1 MTICLNLS
9 AATGEKNKQ
18 IVATM
23 NKNIEVFGY
32 TMSEALFDKLVHM
45 KAKSRE
51 VVYDVLVNGLKEITG
66 ADRVYNPMYPNFPES
81 VMEKDDFELYFN
93 AIVHYWSFGT
103 LLPYEEKEERA
114 PLFNTAKVKVLE
126 AGSFDD
132 LNDIFNNL
140 CASKT
145 SLSKSDVDDMIFVL
159 NSAKVTLPD
168 EIPYKENAACICRLL
183 VDTGV
188 DTDGSL
194 CKKYVK
200 AATDVLRLVTA
211 MSDGDVS
218 LAENTKFRNLKRSE
232 RRIIMNLLAGC
243 GNAAEDM
250 NRYAGRW
257 IRVGEKLHPGEF
269 AKNERY
275 TKAVQ
280 AFDIIR
286 NDGKIQSF
294 AGKVDAAIASGD
306 VTTVVSLL
314 KKRPG
319 EFARRI
325 DFLLRIFDKDAD
337 RKAVIMGFASVAKDV
352 SSTVLLQVR
361 EHFINKLDGSD
372 DMRVFFP
379 KGNLARSYY
388 IKNNRTE
395 AIPEDTMKMV
405 IAVCENTLVNIYGN
419 REFLGKVYI
428 DKALK
433 DYTVPFSLRSAGK
446 TMTAVS
452 RGSRI
457 AIDDN
462 TKVIRPFIWWTNTKD
477 DIIDVDLSV
486 AVFAD
491 DWNCL
496 EHVSYSN
503 LKSNRFGICHSGDIT
518 NGGPV
523 DGEGVAEFID
533 LDIDKALSAG
543 ARYAVFNVYN
553 FSDENFSKMEH
564 AAFGFMTR
572 NDMKSGKIFEP
583 STVKQRM
590 DLASATTTCIPVIFD
605 LKERVFV
612 WCDMALTADHVRA
625 GYGGINVESNLPS
638 VVVTCKA
645 MVDVKKPNLYDLFIF
660 NAKARSVITDNPDE
674 SDMLKQC
681 IGDKYRLVIK
691 GEWKEGI
698 WDEMENGIRLNFK
711 DEEMILRNKS
721 NCLYDFNHQYYKVK
735 DANLIVVIVMGVT
748 EAINYLKMK
757 KMDNDCK
764 TVNPNGFGQGIVYRN
779 FDYTNKILLA

>member
-1 MTICLNLS
+1 MENSIFNIILRRKNRVFINNNDMLKSLS
-9 AATGEKNKQ
+9 GAAGEKNKQ

-32 TMSEALFDKLVHM
+32 TMSEALFNKLVHM
-45 KAKSRE
+45 KVKSRK
-51 VVYDVLVNGLKEITG
+51 VVYDALVSGLKEITG
-66 ADRVYNPMYPNFPES
+66 ADKVYNPMYPNFPES

-103 LLPYEEKEERA
+103 LLPYEEKKERA
-114 PLFNTAKVKVLE
+114 PLFNAAKVKVLE

-145 SLSKSDVDDMIFVL
+145 SLSKSDVDDMIFIL
-159 NSAKVTLPD
+159 NSTKVTLPD
-168 EIPYKENAACICRLL
+168 EIPFKENTACICKLL
-183 VDTGV
+183 VNTGV

-200 AATDVLRLVTA
+200 TATDVLRLVTA

-218 LAENTKFRNLKRSE
+218 LAENTKFRNLKRNE

-250 NRYAGRW
+250 SRYAGRW

-280 AFDIIR
+280 AFGIIR

-294 AGKVDAAIASGD
+294 AGRVDAAVASGD
-306 VTTVVSLL
+306 VNTVVSLL

-325 DFLLRIFDKDAD
+325 DFLLRTFNKDAD
-337 RKAVIMGFASVAKDV
+337 RKAVIMGFASIAKDV

-361 EHFINKLDGSD
+361 EHFINKLDGND

-388 IKNNRTE
+388 VKNDKTE
-395 AIPEDTMKMV
+395 AIPEDAMKMV
-405 IAVCENTLVNIYGN
+405 IAVCESALINIYGN

-428 DKALK
+428 DEALK

-457 AIDDN
+457 AIDDSA
-462 TKVIRPFIWWTNTKD
+462 KIIRPFIWWTNTKD

-503 LKSNRFGICHSGDIT
+503 LKSSRFGICHSGDIT
-518 NGGPV
+518 NGGPA

-533 LDIDKALSAG
+533 LDIEKALSAG

-572 NDMKSGKIFEP
+572 SDMKSGEIFEP

-645 MVDVKKPNLYDLFIF
+645 MVDIKKPNLYDLFIF
-660 NAKARSVITDNPDE
+660 NAKARGVITDNPDE
-674 SDMLKQC
+674 AD
-681 IGDKYRLVIK
+681 
-691 GEWKEGI
+691 
-698 WDEMENGIRLNFK
+698 IRFGLH
-711 DEEMILRNKS
+711 D
-721 NCLYDFNHQYYKVK
+721 NCDVK
-735 DANLIVVIVMGVT
+735 PNDIDVIVGK
-748 EAINYLKMK
+748 YL
-757 KMDNDCK
+757 
-764 TVNPNGFGQGIVYRN
+764 
-779 FDYTNKILLA
+779 

>member
-1 MTICLNLS
+1 MENSVFNIILRRKNRVFINDDDMLKSLS

-32 TMSEALFDKLVHM
+32 TMSEALFDKLMHM
-45 KAKSRE
+45 KAKNRE
-51 VVYDVLVNGLKEITG
+51 VVYDALVNGLKEITG
-66 ADRVYNPMYPNFPES
+66 ADKVYNPMYPNFPKS
-81 VMEKDDFELYFN
+81 VMKKDDFELYFN

-103 LLPYEEKEERA
+103 LLPYEEKEERV

-145 SLSKSDVDDMIFVL
+145 SLSKSDVNDMIFIL

-168 EIPYKENAACICRLL
+168 EMPFKENAACVCRLL

-200 AATDVLRLVTA
+200 TATDVLRLVTA

-275 TKAVQ
+275 TKVVQ
-280 AFDIIR
+280 AFGIIR

-294 AGKVDAAIASGD
+294 GGKVDAAIASGD

-325 DFLLRIFDKDAD
+325 DFLLRTFDKDAD
-337 RKAVIMGFASVAKDV
+337 RKTVIMGFASVAKDV

-361 EHFINKLDGSD
+361 EHFINKLNGND

-388 IKNNRTE
+388 VKNNKTE
-395 AIPEDTMKMV
+395 TVSEDAMKMV
-405 IAVCENTLVNIYGN
+405 IAVCESALVNIYGN

-428 DKALK
+428 DEALK
-433 DYTVPFSLRSAGK
+433 NYTVPFSLRSAGK

-457 AIDDN
+457 AIDDSA
-462 TKVIRPFIWWTNTKD
+462 KIIRPFIWWTNTKD
-477 DIIDVDLSV
+477 NIIDVDLSI

-503 LKSNRFGICHSGDIT
+503 LKSSRFGICHSGDIT

-533 LDIDKALSAG
+533 LDIEKALSAG

-553 FSDENFSKMEH
+553 FSNENFSKMEH

-572 NDMKSGKIFEP
+572 NDMKIGEIFEP

-645 MVDVKKPNLYDLFIF
+645 MVDIKKPNLYDLFTL
-660 NAKARSVITDNPDE
+660 NAKARGIITDNPDE
-674 SDMLKQC
+674 ADIRFGLDDSCDVKPSD
-681 IGDKYRLVIK
+681 ID
-691 GEWKEGI
+691 
-698 WDEMENGIRLNFK
+698 
-711 DEEMILRNKS
+711 
-721 NCLYDFNHQYYKVK
+721 
-735 DANLIVVIVMGVT
+735 VIVGK
-748 EAINYLKMK
+748 YL
-757 KMDNDCK
+757 
-764 TVNPNGFGQGIVYRN
+764 
-779 FDYTNKILLA
+779 

>member
-1 MTICLNLS
+1 MENSVFNIILRRKNRVFINDDDMLKSLS
-9 AATGEKNKQ
+9 VAAGEKNKQ

-45 KAKSRE
+45 KAKNRE
-51 VVYDVLVNGLKEITG
+51 VVYDALVNGLKELTG
-66 ADRVYNPMYPNFPES
+66 ADKVYNPMYPNFPES

-103 LLPYEEKEERA
+103 LLPYEEKKEKA
-114 PLFNTAKVKVLE
+114 PLFNTAKVKVLD

-145 SLSKSDVDDMIFVL
+145 SLSKSDVDDMIFIL

-168 EIPYKENAACICRLL
+168 EIPFKENAACVCRLF

-200 AATDVLRLVTA
+200 TATDVLRLVTA

-250 NRYAGRW
+250 SRYAGKW
-257 IRVGEKLHPGEF
+257 TRVGEKLHPGEF

-275 TKAVQ
+275 TKVVR
-280 AFDIIR
+280 AFDVIR

-294 AGKVDAAIASGD
+294 AGKVDAAVVSKD
-306 VTTVVSLL
+306 VNTVVSLL

-325 DFLLRIFDKDAD
+325 DFLLCTFDKDTD
-337 RKAVIMGFASVAKDV
+337 RKTVIMGFASVAKDV

-361 EHFINKLDGSD
+361 EHFINKLDGND

-388 IKNNRTE
+388 IKNDKKET
-395 AIPEDTMKMV
+395 IPEDAMKMV
-405 IAVCENTLVNIYGN
+405 IAVCENALVNIYGN

-428 DKALK
+428 DEALK

-446 TMTAVS
+446 TMISVS

-457 AIDDN
+457 AIDDSA
-462 TKVIRPFIWWTNTKD
+462 KIIRPFIWWTNTKD
-477 DIIDVDLSV
+477 NIIDVDLSV

-496 EHVSYSN
+496 EHVSYNN
-503 LKSNRFGICHSGDIT
+503 LESDRFGICHSGDII
-518 NGGPV
+518 NGGSV
-523 DGEGVAEFID
+523 DGEGAAEFID

-553 FSDENFSKMEH
+553 FSNENFSKMEH

-572 NDMKSGKIFEP
+572 NDMKSGEIFEP

-638 VVVTCKA
+638 VVVTCKS

-660 NAKARSVITDNPDE
+660 NAKARGVITDNPDE
-674 SDMLKQC
+674 ADIRFGLDDSCDVKPSD
-681 IGDKYRLVIK
+681 ID
-691 GEWKEGI
+691 
-698 WDEMENGIRLNFK
+698 
-711 DEEMILRNKS
+711 
-721 NCLYDFNHQYYKVK
+721 
-735 DANLIVVIVMGVT
+735 VIVGK
-748 EAINYLKMK
+748 YL
-757 KMDNDCK
+757 
-764 TVNPNGFGQGIVYRN
+764 
-779 FDYTNKILLA
+779 

>member
-1 MTICLNLS
+1 MENSVFSIILRRKNRVFINDNDMLKSLS
-9 AATGEKNKQ
+9 GAAGEKNKQ

-51 VVYDVLVNGLKEITG
+51 VVYDILVNGLKEITG
-66 ADRVYNPMYPNFPES
+66 ADKVYNPMYPNFPES
-81 VMEKDDFELYFN
+81 VMKKDDFELYFN

-126 AGSFDD
+126 AGSFND

-145 SLSKSDVDDMIFVL
+145 SLSKNDVDDMIFIL
-159 NSAKVTLPD
+159 NSVKVTLPD
-168 EIPYKENAACICRLL
+168 EIPFKENAACVCRLL

-200 AATDVLRLVTA
+200 TATDILRLITA

-275 TKAVQ
+275 TKVVQ
-280 AFDIIR
+280 AFGVIR

-294 AGKVDAAIASGD
+294 AGKVDAAVASGD
-306 VTTVVSLL
+306 VNAVVSLL

-325 DFLLRIFDKDAD
+325 DFLLRTFDKDAD
-337 RKAVIMGFASVAKDV
+337 RKTVIMGFASVAKDV

-361 EHFINKLDGSD
+361 EHFINKLNGND

-388 IKNNRTE
+388 VKNNKTE
-395 AIPEDTMKMV
+395 TVSEDAMKMV
-405 IAVCENTLVNIYGN
+405 IAVCESALVNIYGN

-428 DKALK
+428 DEALK
-433 DYTVPFSLRSAGK
+433 NYTVPFSLRSAGK

-457 AIDDN
+457 AIDDSV
-462 TKVIRPFIWWTNTKD
+462 KIIRPFIWWTNTKD
-477 DIIDVDLSV
+477 NIIDVDLSI

-503 LKSNRFGICHSGDIT
+503 LKSSRFGICHSGDIT

-533 LDIDKALSAG
+533 LDIEKALSAG

-553 FSDENFSKMEH
+553 FSNENFSKMEH

-572 NDMKSGKIFEP
+572 NDMKIGEIFEP

-645 MVDVKKPNLYDLFIF
+645 IVDVKKPNLYDLFTF
-660 NAKARSVITDNPDE
+660 NATARGVITDNPDE
-674 SDMLKQC
+674 ADIRFGLDDNCDVKPSD
-681 IGDKYRLVIK
+681 ID
-691 GEWKEGI
+691 
-698 WDEMENGIRLNFK
+698 
-711 DEEMILRNKS
+711 
-721 NCLYDFNHQYYKVK
+721 
-735 DANLIVVIVMGVT
+735 VIVGK
-748 EAINYLKMK
+748 YL
-757 KMDNDCK
+757 
-764 TVNPNGFGQGIVYRN
+764 
-779 FDYTNKILLA
+779 

>member
-1 MTICLNLS
+1 MENSVFSIILRRKNRVFINDNDMLKSLS
-9 AATGEKNKQ
+9 GAAGEKNKQ

-51 VVYDVLVNGLKEITG
+51 VVYDILVNGLKEITG
-66 ADRVYNPMYPNFPES
+66 ADKVYNPMYPNFPES
-81 VMEKDDFELYFN
+81 VMKKDDFELYFN

-126 AGSFDD
+126 AGSFND

-145 SLSKSDVDDMIFVL
+145 SLSKNDVDDMIFIL
-159 NSAKVTLPD
+159 NSVKVTLPD
-168 EIPYKENAACICRLL
+168 EIPFKENAACVCRLL

-200 AATDVLRLVTA
+200 TATDILRLITA

-275 TKAVQ
+275 TKVVQ
-280 AFDIIR
+280 AFGVIR

-294 AGKVDAAIASGD
+294 AGKVDAAVASGD
-306 VTTVVSLL
+306 VNAVVSLL

-325 DFLLRIFDKDAD
+325 DFLLRTFDKDAD
-337 RKAVIMGFASVAKDV
+337 RKTVIMGFASVAKDV

-361 EHFINKLDGSD
+361 EHFINKLNGND

-388 IKNNRTE
+388 VKNNKTE
-395 AIPEDTMKMV
+395 TVSEDAMKMV
-405 IAVCENTLVNIYGN
+405 IAVCESALVNIYGN

-428 DKALK
+428 DEALK
-433 DYTVPFSLRSAGK
+433 NYTVPFSLRSAGK

-457 AIDDN
+457 AIDDSA
-462 TKVIRPFIWWTNTKD
+462 KIIRPFIWWTNTKD
-477 DIIDVDLSV
+477 NIIDVDLSI

-503 LKSNRFGICHSGDIT
+503 LKSSRFGICHSGDIT

-533 LDIDKALSAG
+533 LDIEKALSAG

-564 AAFGFMTR
+564 AAFVFMTR
-572 NDMKSGKIFEP
+572 NDMKSGEIFEP

-660 NAKARSVITDNPDE
+660 NAKARGVITDNPDE
-674 SDMLKQC
+674 ADIRFGLDDNCDVKPSD
-681 IGDKYRLVIK
+681 ID
-691 GEWKEGI
+691 
-698 WDEMENGIRLNFK
+698 
-711 DEEMILRNKS
+711 
-721 NCLYDFNHQYYKVK
+721 
-735 DANLIVVIVMGVT
+735 VIVGK
-748 EAINYLKMK
+748 YL
-757 KMDNDCK
+757 
-764 TVNPNGFGQGIVYRN
+764 
-779 FDYTNKILLA
+779 

>member
-1 MTICLNLS
+1 MENSVFNIILRRKNRVFINDDDMLKSLS
-9 AATGEKNKQ
+9 AAAGEKNKQ

-32 TMSEALFDKLVHM
+32 TMSETLFDKLVHM
-45 KAKSRE
+45 KAKNRE
-51 VVYDVLVNGLKEITG
+51 VVYDALVSRLKEITG
-66 ADRVYNPMYPNFPES
+66 ADKVYNPMYPNFPES

-132 LNDIFNNL
+132 LNNIFNNL

-145 SLSKSDVDDMIFVL
+145 SLSKSDVDDMIFTL

-168 EIPYKENAACICRLL
+168 EIPFKENAACVCRLL
-183 VDTGV
+183 IDTGV

-200 AATDVLRLVTA
+200 TATDVLRLITA

-250 NRYAGRW
+250 SRYACKW

-269 AKNERY
+269 AKNEHY
-275 TKAVQ
+275 TKVVQ
-280 AFDIIR
+280 AFGVIR

-294 AGKVDAAIASGD
+294 AGKVDAAVASGD
-306 VTTVVSLL
+306 VNAVVSLL

-325 DFLLRIFDKDAD
+325 DFLLRTFDKDAD
-337 RKAVIMGFASVAKDV
+337 RKTVIMGFASVAKDV

-372 DMRVFFP
+372 DMKVFFP

-388 IKNNRTE
+388 VKNDKIETV
-395 AIPEDTMKMV
+395 PEDAMKMV
-405 IAVCENTLVNIYGN
+405 IAVCESALVNIYGN

-428 DKALK
+428 NEALK

-446 TMTAVS
+446 TMISVS

-457 AIDDN
+457 AIDDSA
-462 TKVIRPFIWWTNTKD
+462 KIIRPFIWWTNTKD
-477 DIIDVDLSV
+477 NIIDVDLSV

-496 EHVSYSN
+496 EHVSYNN
-503 LKSNRFGICHSGDIT
+503 LESDRFGICHSGDII

-533 LDIDKALSAG
+533 LDIEKALSAG
-543 ARYAVFNVYN
+543 ARYAVFTVYN
-553 FSDENFSKMEH
+553 FSNENFSKMEH
-564 AAFGFMTR
+564 AAFGFMIR
-572 NDMKSGKIFEP
+572 NDMKSGEIFEP

-612 WCDMALTADHVRA
+612 WCDMALTADHVRT
-625 GYGGINVESNLPS
+625 GFGGINVESNLPS

-660 NAKARSVITDNPDE
+660 NAKARGVITDNPDE
-674 SDMLKQC
+674 ADIRFGLDDSCDVKPSD
-681 IGDKYRLVIK
+681 ID
-691 GEWKEGI
+691 
-698 WDEMENGIRLNFK
+698 
-711 DEEMILRNKS
+711 
-721 NCLYDFNHQYYKVK
+721 
-735 DANLIVVIVMGVT
+735 VIVGK
-748 EAINYLKMK
+748 YL
-757 KMDNDCK
+757 
-764 TVNPNGFGQGIVYRN
+764 
-779 FDYTNKILLA
+779 

>member
-1 MTICLNLS
+1 MENSVFNIILRRKNRVFINDNDMLKSLS
-9 AATGEKNKQ
+9 GAAGEKNKQ

-51 VVYDVLVNGLKEITG
+51 VVYDILVNGLKELTG
-66 ADRVYNPMYPNFPES
+66 ADKVYNPMYPNFPES
-81 VMEKDDFELYFN
+81 VMEKGDFELYFN

-103 LLPYEEKEERA
+103 LLPYEEKEERV

-145 SLSKSDVDDMIFVL
+145 SLSKSDVNDMIFIL

-168 EIPYKENAACICRLL
+168 EMPFKENAACVCRLL

-200 AATDVLRLVTA
+200 TATDVLRLVTA

-275 TKAVQ
+275 TKVVQ
-280 AFDIIR
+280 AFGIIR

-294 AGKVDAAIASGD
+294 GGKVDAAIASGD

-325 DFLLRIFDKDAD
+325 DFLLRTFDKDAD
-337 RKAVIMGFASVAKDV
+337 RKTVIMGFASVAKDV

-361 EHFINKLDGSD
+361 EHFINKLNGND

-388 IKNNRTE
+388 VKNNKTE
-395 AIPEDTMKMV
+395 TVSEDAMKMV
-405 IAVCENTLVNIYGN
+405 IAVCESALVNIYGN

-428 DKALK
+428 DEALK
-433 DYTVPFSLRSAGK
+433 NYTVPFSLRSAGK

-457 AIDDN
+457 AIDDSA
-462 TKVIRPFIWWTNTKD
+462 KIIRPFIWWTNTKD
-477 DIIDVDLSV
+477 NIIDVDLSV

-491 DWNCL
+491 NWDCI
-496 EHVSYSN
+496 ERVSYNN
-503 LKSNRFGICHSGDIT
+503 LKSNRFGICHSGDII

-523 DGEGVAEFID
+523 DGEGAAEFID
-533 LDIDKALSAG
+533 LDIDKALNAG

-553 FSDENFSKMEH
+553 FSNESFSKMEH

-572 NDMKSGKIFEP
+572 SDMKSGEIFEP
-583 STVKQRM
+583 SMVKQRM

-645 MVDVKKPNLYDLFIF
+645 MVDVKKPNLYDLFTF
-660 NAKARSVITDNPDE
+660 NAKARGVITDNPDE
-674 SDMLKQC
+674 ADIRFGLDDNCDVKPSD
-681 IGDKYRLVIK
+681 ID
-691 GEWKEGI
+691 
-698 WDEMENGIRLNFK
+698 
-711 DEEMILRNKS
+711 
-721 NCLYDFNHQYYKVK
+721 
-735 DANLIVVIVMGVT
+735 VIVGK
-748 EAINYLKMK
+748 YL
-757 KMDNDCK
+757 
-764 TVNPNGFGQGIVYRN
+764 
-779 FDYTNKILLA
+779 

>member
-1 MTICLNLS
+1 MENSVFSIILRRKNRVFINDDDMLKSLS
-9 AATGEKNKQ
+9 AAAGEKNKQ

-45 KAKSRE
+45 KAKNRE
-51 VVYDVLVNGLKEITG
+51 VVYDTLVNGLKELTG
-66 ADRVYNPMYPNFPES
+66 ADKVYNPMYPNFPES

-93 AIVHYWSFGT
+93 AIVHYWSFGI
-103 LLPYEEKEERA
+103 LLPYEDKKERA

-126 AGSFDD
+126 AGSFDG

-145 SLSKSDVDDMIFVL
+145 SLSKNDVDDMIFIL

-168 EIPYKENAACICRLL
+168 EIPFKENTACICRLL

-200 AATDVLRLVTA
+200 TATDVLRLVTA

-243 GNAAEDM
+243 GNVAEDM

-275 TKAVQ
+275 TKVVQ
-280 AFDIIR
+280 AFGIIR

-294 AGKVDAAIASGD
+294 GGKVDAAIVSGD

-325 DFLLRIFDKDAD
+325 DFLLRTFDKKKKK
-337 RKAVIMGFASVAKDV
+337 KAVIMGFASVAKDV

-388 IKNNRTE
+388 IKNDKAET
-395 AIPEDTMKMV
+395 IPEDAMIMV
-405 IAVCENTLVNIYGN
+405 IAVCENALVNIYGS
-419 REFLGKVYI
+419 RAFLGKVYI
-428 DKALK
+428 DKALRN
-433 DYTVPFSLRSAGK
+433 YTVPFSLRSTGK

-457 AIDDN
+457 AIDDSV
-462 TKVIRPFIWWTNTKD
+462 KIIRPFIWWTNTKN

-491 DWNCL
+491 NWDCL

-503 LKSNRFGICHSGDIT
+503 LKSEKFGMCHSGDIT

-523 DGEGVAEFID
+523 DGEGAAEFID
-533 LDIDKALSAG
+533 LDIDKALNAG

-553 FSDENFSKMEH
+553 FSDEYFSRMEH

-572 NDMKSGKIFEP
+572 NDMKSGEIFEP

-605 LKERVFV
+605 LKERVFI

-645 MVDVKKPNLYDLFIF
+645 MVDVKKPNLYDLFTF
-660 NAKARSVITDNPDE
+660 NATARGVITDNPDE
-674 SDMLKQC
+674 ADIRFGLDDSCDVKPSD
-681 IGDKYRLVIK
+681 ID
-691 GEWKEGI
+691 
-698 WDEMENGIRLNFK
+698 
-711 DEEMILRNKS
+711 
-721 NCLYDFNHQYYKVK
+721 
-735 DANLIVVIVMGVT
+735 VIVGK
-748 EAINYLKMK
+748 YL
-757 KMDNDCK
+757 
-764 TVNPNGFGQGIVYRN
+764 
-779 FDYTNKILLA
+779 

>member
-1 MTICLNLS
+1 MENSVFNIILRRKNRVFINDDDMLKSLS
-9 AATGEKNKQ
+9 GAASEKNKQ

-45 KAKSRE
+45 KTKNRE
-51 VVYDVLVNGLKEITG
+51 VVYDALVNGLKEITG

-103 LLPYEEKEERA
+103 LLPYEEKKERA
-114 PLFNTAKVKVLE
+114 PLFNAAKVKVLE

-145 SLSKSDVDDMIFVL
+145 SLSKSDVDDMIFIL

-168 EIPYKENAACICRLL
+168 EIPFKENAACICRLL

-200 AATDVLRLVTA
+200 TATDVLRLVTV
-211 MSDGDVS
+211 MSDGDIS
-218 LAENTKFRNLKRSE
+218 LAKNTKFRNLKRSE

-269 AKNERY
+269 AKNEHY
-275 TKAVQ
+275 TKVVQ
-280 AFDIIR
+280 AFGIIR

-294 AGKVDAAIASGD
+294 AGRVDAAVASGD
-306 VTTVVSLL
+306 VNTVVSLL

-325 DFLLRIFDKDAD
+325 DFLLRTFDKDAD
-337 RKAVIMGFASVAKDV
+337 RKTVIMGFASVAKDV

-361 EHFINKLDGSD
+361 EHFINKLNGND

-388 IKNNRTE
+388 VKNNKTE
-395 AIPEDTMKMV
+395 TVSEDAMKMV
-405 IAVCENTLVNIYGN
+405 IAVCESALVNIYGN

-428 DKALK
+428 DEGLK

-457 AIDDN
+457 AIDDSA
-462 TKVIRPFIWWTNTKD
+462 KIIRPFIWWTNTKD

-486 AVFAD
+486 AVFTD

-503 LKSNRFGICHSGDIT
+503 LKSSRFGICHSGDIT

-533 LDIDKALSAG
+533 LDIEKALSAG

-553 FSDENFSKMEH
+553 FSNENFSKMEH

-572 NDMKSGKIFEP
+572 NDMKSGEIFEP
-583 STVKQRM
+583 SMVKQRM

-625 GYGGINVESNLPS
+625 GFGGINVESNLPS

-645 MVDVKKPNLYDLFIF
+645 MVDVKKPNLYDLFTF
-660 NAKARSVITDNPDE
+660 NAKARGVITDNPDE
-674 SDMLKQC
+674 ADVRFGLNDNCDVKPSD
-681 IGDKYRLVIK
+681 ID
-691 GEWKEGI
+691 
-698 WDEMENGIRLNFK
+698 
-711 DEEMILRNKS
+711 
-721 NCLYDFNHQYYKVK
+721 
-735 DANLIVVIVMGVT
+735 VIVGK
-748 EAINYLKMK
+748 YL
-757 KMDNDCK
+757 
-764 TVNPNGFGQGIVYRN
+764 
-779 FDYTNKILLA
+779 

>member
-1 MTICLNLS
+1 MENSVFNIILRRKNRVFINDDDMLKSLS
-9 AATGEKNKQ
+9 AAVGEKNKQ

-45 KAKSRE
+45 KAKNRE
-51 VVYDVLVNGLKEITG
+51 VMYDALVNGLKEITG

-103 LLPYEEKEERA
+103 LLPYEEKKERV

-126 AGSFDD
+126 AGSFDG
-132 LNDIFNNL
+132 LNDIFNNF

-145 SLSKSDVDDMIFVL
+145 SLSKSDVDDMVFIL

-168 EIPYKENAACICRLL
+168 EIPFKENTACICRLL

-194 CKKYVK
+194 CRKYIK
-200 AATDVLRLVTA
+200 TATDVLRLVTA

-218 LAENTKFRNLKRSE
+218 LAENTKFRNLKRGE

-250 NRYAGRW
+250 SRYAGRW

-275 TKAVQ
+275 TKVVQ
-280 AFDIIR
+280 AFGVIR
-286 NDGKIQSF
+286 NDGKIKSF
-294 AGKVDAAIASGD
+294 AGRVDAAVASGD
-306 VTTVVSLL
+306 VNTVVSLL

-325 DFLLRIFDKDAD
+325 DFLLRTFDKDAD
-337 RKAVIMGFASVAKDV
+337 RKAVIMSFASVAKDV

-388 IKNNRTE
+388 VKNNKTKT
-395 AIPEDTMKMV
+395 IPEDVMKMV
-405 IAVCENTLVNIYGN
+405 IAVCESTLVNIYGN

-428 DKALK
+428 DEALK
-433 DYTVPFSLRSAGK
+433 NYTVPFSLRSAGK

-457 AIDDN
+457 AIDDSA
-462 TKVIRPFIWWTNTKD
+462 KIIRPFIWWTNTKD
-477 DIIDVDLSV
+477 NIIDVDLSV

-491 DWNCL
+491 NWDCL
-496 EHVSYSN
+496 EHVSYTN
-503 LKSNRFGICHSGDIT
+503 LKSSRFGICHSGDIT

-533 LDIDKALSAG
+533 LDIEKALSAG
-543 ARYAVFNVYN
+543 ARYAAFNVYN

-572 NDMKSGKIFEP
+572 NDMKSGEIFEP

-605 LKERVFV
+605 LRERVLI

-645 MVDVKKPNLYDLFIF
+645 MVDVKKPNLYDLFTF
-660 NAKARSVITDNPDE
+660 NAKARGVITDNPDE
-674 SDMLKQC
+674 ADIRFGLDDNCDVKPSD
-681 IGDKYRLVIK
+681 ID
-691 GEWKEGI
+691 
-698 WDEMENGIRLNFK
+698 
-711 DEEMILRNKS
+711 
-721 NCLYDFNHQYYKVK
+721 
-735 DANLIVVIVMGVT
+735 VIVGK
-748 EAINYLKMK
+748 YL
-757 KMDNDCK
+757 
-764 TVNPNGFGQGIVYRN
+764 
-779 FDYTNKILLA
+779 

>member
-1 MTICLNLS
+1 MENSVFNIILRRKNRVFINNNDMLKSLS
-9 AATGEKNKQ
+9 GAAGEKNKQ

-32 TMSEALFDKLVHM
+32 TMSEALFNKLVHM
-45 KAKSRE
+45 KVKSRK
-51 VVYDVLVNGLKEITG
+51 VVYDALVSGLKEITG
-66 ADRVYNPMYPNFPES
+66 ADKVYNPMYPNFPES

-103 LLPYEEKEERA
+103 LLPYEEKKERA
-114 PLFNTAKVKVLE
+114 PLFNAAKVKVLE

-145 SLSKSDVDDMIFVL
+145 SLSKSDVDDMIFIL
-159 NSAKVTLPD
+159 NSTKVTLPD
-168 EIPYKENAACICRLL
+168 EIPFKENTACICKLL
-183 VDTGV
+183 VNTGV

-200 AATDVLRLVTA
+200 TATDVLRLVTA

-218 LAENTKFRNLKRSE
+218 LAENTKFRNLKRNE

-250 NRYAGRW
+250 SRYAGRW

-280 AFDIIR
+280 AFGIIR

-294 AGKVDAAIASGD
+294 AGRVDAAVASGD
-306 VTTVVSLL
+306 VNTVVSLL

-325 DFLLRIFDKDAD
+325 DFLLRTFNKDAD
-337 RKAVIMGFASVAKDV
+337 RKAVIMGFASIAKDV
-352 SSTVLLQVR
+352 SSTALLQVR
-361 EHFINKLDGSD
+361 EHFINKLDGND

-388 IKNNRTE
+388 VKNDKTE
-395 AIPEDTMKMV
+395 AIPEDAMKMV
-405 IAVCENTLVNIYGN
+405 IAVCESALINIYGN

-428 DKALK
+428 DEALK

-457 AIDDN
+457 AIDDSA
-462 TKVIRPFIWWTNTKD
+462 KIIRPFIWWTNTKD

-503 LKSNRFGICHSGDIT
+503 LKSSRFGICHSGDIT
-518 NGGPV
+518 NGGPA

-533 LDIDKALSAG
+533 LDIEKALSAG

-572 NDMKSGKIFEP
+572 SDMKSGEIFEP

-645 MVDVKKPNLYDLFIF
+645 MVDIKKPNLYDLFIF
-660 NAKARSVITDNPDE
+660 NAKARGVITDNPDE
-674 SDMLKQC
+674 AD
-681 IGDKYRLVIK
+681 
-691 GEWKEGI
+691 
-698 WDEMENGIRLNFK
+698 IRFGLH
-711 DEEMILRNKS
+711 D
-721 NCLYDFNHQYYKVK
+721 NCDVK
-735 DANLIVVIVMGVT
+735 PNDIDVIVGK
-748 EAINYLKMK
+748 YL
-757 KMDNDCK
+757 
-764 TVNPNGFGQGIVYRN
+764 
-779 FDYTNKILLA
+779 

>member
-1 MTICLNLS
+1 MENSVFNIILRRKNRVFINDDDMLKSLS
-9 AATGEKNKQ
+9 AAAGEKNKQ

-45 KAKSRE
+45 KAKNRE
-51 VVYDVLVNGLKEITG
+51 VVYDTLVNGLNELTG
-66 ADRVYNPMYPNFPES
+66 ANKVYNPMYPNFPES

-103 LLPYEEKEERA
+103 LLPYEEKKERT
-114 PLFNTAKVKVLE
+114 PLFDTAKVKVLE

-145 SLSKSDVDDMIFVL
+145 SLSKSDVDDMIFIL

-168 EIPYKENAACICRLL
+168 EIPFKENTACICRLFI
-183 VDTGV
+183 DTGA

-194 CKKYVK
+194 CRKYIK
-200 AATDVLRLVTA
+200 TATDVLRLITA

-243 GNAAEDM
+243 GNTAEDM

-269 AKNERY
+269 AKNEHY
-275 TKAVQ
+275 TKVVQ

-306 VTTVVSLL
+306 VATVVSLL

-325 DFLLRIFDKDAD
+325 DFLLRTFDKDAD

-372 DMRVFFP
+372 NMRVFFP

-388 IKNNRTE
+388 VKNDKTE
-395 AIPEDTMKMV
+395 TVPEDAMKMV
-405 IAVCENTLVNIYGN
+405 ITVCENALVNIYGN

-428 DKALK
+428 DETLK
-433 DYTVPFSLRSAGK
+433 NYTVPFSLRSAGK

-457 AIDDN
+457 AIDDSA
-462 TKVIRPFIWWTNTKD
+462 KIIRPFIWWTNTKD
-477 DIIDVDLSV
+477 NIIDVDLSV
-486 AVFAD
+486 AIFAD

-496 EHVSYSN
+496 EHVSYNN
-503 LKSNRFGICHSGDIT
+503 LESDRFGICHSGDII

-523 DGEGVAEFID
+523 DGEGAAEFID

-553 FSDENFSKMEH
+553 FSNESFLKMEH

-572 NDMKSGKIFEP
+572 NDMKSGEIFEP
-583 STVKQRM
+583 SMVKQRM

-625 GYGGINVESNLPS
+625 GFGGINVESNLPS

-645 MVDVKKPNLYDLFIF
+645 MVDVKKPNLYDLFTF
-660 NAKARSVITDNPDE
+660 NAKARGVITDNPDE
-674 SDMLKQC
+674 ADINFGLDDNCDVKPSD
-681 IGDKYRLVIK
+681 ID
-691 GEWKEGI
+691 
-698 WDEMENGIRLNFK
+698 
-711 DEEMILRNKS
+711 
-721 NCLYDFNHQYYKVK
+721 
-735 DANLIVVIVMGVT
+735 VIVGK
-748 EAINYLKMK
+748 YL
-757 KMDNDCK
+757 
-764 TVNPNGFGQGIVYRN
+764 
-779 FDYTNKILLA
+779 

>member
-1 MTICLNLS
+1 MENSVFSIILRRKNRVFINDNDMLKSLS
-9 AATGEKNKQ
+9 GAAGEKNKQ

-45 KAKSRE
+45 KAKNRE
-51 VVYDVLVNGLKEITG
+51 VVYDILVNGLKELTG
-66 ADRVYNPMYPNFPES
+66 ADKVYNPMYPNFPES
-81 VMEKDDFELYFN
+81 VMEKGDFELYFN

-103 LLPYEEKEERA
+103 LLPYEEKEERT

-145 SLSKSDVDDMIFVL
+145 SLSKSDVDDMVFIL

-168 EIPYKENAACICRLL
+168 EIPFKENTACICRLL

-194 CKKYVK
+194 CRKYIK
-200 AATDVLRLVTA
+200 TATDVLRLVTA

-218 LAENTKFRNLKRSE
+218 LAENTKFRNLKRGE

-250 NRYAGRW
+250 SRYAGRW

-275 TKAVQ
+275 TKVVQ
-280 AFDIIR
+280 AFGVIR

-294 AGKVDAAIASGD
+294 AGRVDAAVASGD
-306 VTTVVSLL
+306 VNTVVSLL

-325 DFLLRIFDKDAD
+325 DFLLRTFDKDAD

-388 IKNNRTE
+388 VKNDKTE
-395 AIPEDTMKMV
+395 AIPEDAMIMV
-405 IAVCENTLVNIYGN
+405 IAVCENALVNIYGS
-419 REFLGKVYI
+419 RAFLGKVYI
-428 DKALK
+428 DKALRN
-433 DYTVPFSLRSAGK
+433 YTVPFSLRSVGK

-457 AIDDN
+457 AIDDSV
-462 TKVIRPFIWWTNTKD
+462 KIIRPFIWWTNTKN

-491 DWNCL
+491 NWDCL

-503 LKSNRFGICHSGDIT
+503 LKSEKFGMYHSGDIT

-523 DGEGVAEFID
+523 DGEGAAEFID
-533 LDIDKALSAG
+533 LDIDKALGAG

-553 FSDENFSKMEH
+553 FSNEFFSKMEH

-572 NDMKSGKIFEP
+572 ENMESGEIFEP

-605 LKERVFV
+605 LKERVFI

-645 MVDVKKPNLYDLFIF
+645 MVDVKKPNLYDLFTF
-660 NAKARSVITDNPDE
+660 NATARGVITDNPDE
-674 SDMLKQC
+674 ADIKFGLDDNCDVKPSD
-681 IGDKYRLVIK
+681 ID
-691 GEWKEGI
+691 
-698 WDEMENGIRLNFK
+698 
-711 DEEMILRNKS
+711 
-721 NCLYDFNHQYYKVK
+721 
-735 DANLIVVIVMGVT
+735 VIVGK
-748 EAINYLKMK
+748 YL
-757 KMDNDCK
+757 
-764 TVNPNGFGQGIVYRN
+764 
-779 FDYTNKILLA
+779 

>member
-1 MTICLNLS
+1 MENSVFNIILRRKNRVFINDDDMLKSLS
-9 AATGEKNKQ
+9 GAAGEKNKQ

-45 KAKSRE
+45 KAKNRE
-51 VVYDVLVNGLKEITG
+51 VVYDVLVNGLKELTG
-66 ADRVYNPMYPNFPES
+66 ADKVYNPMYPNFPES

-103 LLPYEEKEERA
+103 LLPYEEKKERA
-114 PLFNTAKVKVLE
+114 PLFNTAKVKVLDV
-126 AGSFDD
+126 GSFED

-145 SLSKSDVDDMIFVL
+145 SLSKSDVEDIIFIL

-168 EIPYKENAACICRLL
+168 EIPFKENAACVCRLL

-200 AATDVLRLVTA
+200 TATDVLRLITA

-250 NRYAGRW
+250 SRYAGRW

-280 AFDIIR
+280 AFSVIR

-325 DFLLRIFDKDAD
+325 DFLLRTFNKDAD

-388 IKNNRTE
+388 VKNDKTE
-395 AIPEDTMKMV
+395 SIPEDAMKMV
-405 IAVCENTLVNIYGN
+405 IAVCENALINIYGN

-428 DKALK
+428 DEGLK

-457 AIDDN
+457 AIDDSA
-462 TKVIRPFIWWTNTKD
+462 KIIRPFIWWTNTKD

-503 LKSNRFGICHSGDIT
+503 LKSSRFGICHSGDIT

-533 LDIDKALSAG
+533 LDIDKALGAG

-553 FSDENFSKMEH
+553 FSNEFFSKMEH

-572 NDMKSGKIFEP
+572 ENMESGEIFEP

-605 LKERVFV
+605 LKERVFI

-645 MVDVKKPNLYDLFIF
+645 MVDVKKPNLYDLLMF
-660 NAKARSVITDNPDE
+660 NVKARGIITANPDE
-674 SDMLKQC
+674 ADIRFGLDDNCDVKPSD
-681 IGDKYRLVIK
+681 ID
-691 GEWKEGI
+691 
-698 WDEMENGIRLNFK
+698 
-711 DEEMILRNKS
+711 
-721 NCLYDFNHQYYKVK
+721 
-735 DANLIVVIVMGVT
+735 VIVGK
-748 EAINYLKMK
+748 YL
-757 KMDNDCK
+757 
-764 TVNPNGFGQGIVYRN
+764 
-779 FDYTNKILLA
+779 

>member
-1 MTICLNLS
+1 MENSVFNIILRRKNRVFINDDDMLKSLS
-9 AATGEKNKQ
+9 AAVGEKNKQ

-45 KAKSRE
+45 KAKNRE
-51 VVYDVLVNGLKEITG
+51 VMYNTLVNGLKEITG

-103 LLPYEEKEERA
+103 LLPYEEKKERV
-114 PLFNTAKVKVLE
+114 PLFNVAKVKVLE

-145 SLSKSDVDDMIFVL
+145 SLSKSDVEDMIFIL

-168 EIPYKENAACICRLL
+168 EIPFKENTACVCRLL

-462 TKVIRPFIWWTNTKD
+462 TKVIRSFIWWTNTKD

-674 SDMLKQC
+674 ADVRFGLDDNCDVKPSD
-681 IGDKYRLVIK
+681 ID
-691 GEWKEGI
+691 
-698 WDEMENGIRLNFK
+698 
-711 DEEMILRNKS
+711 
-721 NCLYDFNHQYYKVK
+721 
-735 DANLIVVIVMGVT
+735 VIVGK
-748 EAINYLKMK
+748 YL
-757 KMDNDCK
+757 
-764 TVNPNGFGQGIVYRN
+764 
-779 FDYTNKILLA
+779 

>member
-1 MTICLNLS
+1 MENSVFSIILRRKNRVFINDNDMLKSLS
-9 AATGEKNKQ
+9 GAAGEKNKQ

-51 VVYDVLVNGLKEITG
+51 VVYDILVNGLKEITG
-66 ADRVYNPMYPNFPES
+66 ADKVYNPMYPNFPES
-81 VMEKDDFELYFN
+81 VMKKDDFEQYFN

-126 AGSFDD
+126 AGSFND

-145 SLSKSDVDDMIFVL
+145 SLSKNDVDDMIFIL
-159 NSAKVTLPD
+159 NSVKVTLPD
-168 EIPYKENAACICRLL
+168 EIPFKENAACVCRLL

-200 AATDVLRLVTA
+200 TATDILRLITA

-275 TKAVQ
+275 TKVVQ
-280 AFDIIR
+280 AFGVIR

-294 AGKVDAAIASGD
+294 AGKVDAAVASGD
-306 VTTVVSLL
+306 VNAVVSLL

-325 DFLLRIFDKDAD
+325 DFLLRTFDKDAD
-337 RKAVIMGFASVAKDV
+337 RKTVIMGFASVAKDV

-361 EHFINKLDGSD
+361 EHFINKLNGND

-388 IKNNRTE
+388 VKNNKTE
-395 AIPEDTMKMV
+395 TVSEDAMKMV
-405 IAVCENTLVNIYGN
+405 IAVCESALVNIYGN

-428 DKALK
+428 DEALK
-433 DYTVPFSLRSAGK
+433 NYTVPFSLRSAGK

-457 AIDDN
+457 AIDDSA
-462 TKVIRPFIWWTNTKD
+462 KIIRPFIWWTNTKD
-477 DIIDVDLSV
+477 NIIDVDLSI

-503 LKSNRFGICHSGDIT
+503 LKSSRFGICHSGDIT
-518 NGGPV
+518 NGGSV

-533 LDIDKALSAG
+533 LDIEKALSAG

-553 FSDENFSKMEH
+553 FSNENFSKMEH

-572 NDMKSGKIFEP
+572 NDMKIGEIFEP

-645 MVDVKKPNLYDLFIF
+645 IVDVKKPNLYDLFTF
-660 NAKARSVITDNPDE
+660 NATARGVITDNPDE
-674 SDMLKQC
+674 ADIGFGLDDNCDVKPSD
-681 IGDKYRLVIK
+681 ID
-691 GEWKEGI
+691 
-698 WDEMENGIRLNFK
+698 
-711 DEEMILRNKS
+711 
-721 NCLYDFNHQYYKVK
+721 
-735 DANLIVVIVMGVT
+735 VIVGK
-748 EAINYLKMK
+748 YL
-757 KMDNDCK
+757 
-764 TVNPNGFGQGIVYRN
+764 
-779 FDYTNKILLA
+779 

>member
-1 MTICLNLS
+1 MENSVFNIILRRKNRVFINDNDMLKSLS
-9 AATGEKNKQ
+9 GAAGEKNKQ

-51 VVYDVLVNGLKEITG
+51 VVYDILVNGLKELTG
-66 ADRVYNPMYPNFPES
+66 ADKVYNPMYPNFPES
-81 VMEKDDFELYFN
+81 VMEKGDFELYFN

-103 LLPYEEKEERA
+103 LLPYEEKEERV

-145 SLSKSDVDDMIFVL
+145 SLSKSDVNDMIFIL

-168 EIPYKENAACICRLL
+168 EMPFKENAACVCRLL

-200 AATDVLRLVTA
+200 TATDVLRLVTA

-275 TKAVQ
+275 TKVVQ
-280 AFDIIR
+280 AFGIIR

-294 AGKVDAAIASGD
+294 GGKVDAAIASGD

-325 DFLLRIFDKDAD
+325 DFLLRTFDKDAD
-337 RKAVIMGFASVAKDV
+337 RKTVIMGFASVAKDV

-361 EHFINKLDGSD
+361 EHFINKLNGND

-388 IKNNRTE
+388 VKNNKTE
-395 AIPEDTMKMV
+395 TVSEDAMKMV
-405 IAVCENTLVNIYGN
+405 IAVCESALVNIYGN

-428 DKALK
+428 DEALK
-433 DYTVPFSLRSAGK
+433 NYTVPFSLRSAGK

-457 AIDDN
+457 AIDDSA
-462 TKVIRPFIWWTNTKD
+462 KIIRPFIWWTNTKD
-477 DIIDVDLSV
+477 NIIDVDLSI

-503 LKSNRFGICHSGDIT
+503 LKSSRFGICHSGDIT

-533 LDIDKALSAG
+533 LDIEKALSAG

-553 FSDENFSKMEH
+553 FSNENFSKMEH

-572 NDMKSGKIFEP
+572 NDMKIGEIFEP

-645 MVDVKKPNLYDLFIF
+645 MVDIKKPNLYDLFTL
-660 NAKARSVITDNPDE
+660 NAKARGIITDNPDE
-674 SDMLKQC
+674 ADIRFGLDDSCDVKPSD
-681 IGDKYRLVIK
+681 ID
-691 GEWKEGI
+691 
-698 WDEMENGIRLNFK
+698 
-711 DEEMILRNKS
+711 
-721 NCLYDFNHQYYKVK
+721 
-735 DANLIVVIVMGVT
+735 VIVGK
-748 EAINYLKMK
+748 YL
-757 KMDNDCK
+757 
-764 TVNPNGFGQGIVYRN
+764 
-779 FDYTNKILLA
+779 

>member
-1 MTICLNLS
+1 MENSVFNIILRRKNRVFINDNDMLKSLS
-9 AATGEKNKQ
+9 AAAGEKNKQ

-45 KAKSRE
+45 KAKNRE
-51 VVYDVLVNGLKEITG
+51 VVYDVLVNGLKELTG
-66 ADRVYNPMYPNFPES
+66 ADKVYNPMYPNFPES

-103 LLPYEEKEERA
+103 LLPYGEKKERA

-126 AGSFDD
+126 AGSFDG

-145 SLSKSDVDDMIFVL
+145 SLSKSDVNDMIFIL

-168 EIPYKENAACICRLL
+168 EIPFKENTACICRLL

-200 AATDVLRLVTA
+200 TATDVLRLVTA

-232 RRIIMNLLAGC
+232 RRIIMNLLADC

-275 TKAVQ
+275 TKVVR
-280 AFDIIR
+280 AFDVIR

-294 AGKVDAAIASGD
+294 AGKVDAAVVSKD
-306 VTTVVSLL
+306 VNTVVSML

-325 DFLLRIFDKDAD
+325 DFLLRTFDKDAD

-388 IKNNRTE
+388 VKNDKTE

-405 IAVCENTLVNIYGN
+405 IAVCENALVNIYGN
-419 REFLGKVYI
+419 REFLGKVHI
-428 DKALK
+428 DEVLK

-446 TMTAVS
+446 TMISVS

-457 AIDDN
+457 AIDDSA
-462 TKVIRPFIWWTNTKD
+462 KIIRPFIWWTNTKD
-477 DIIDVDLSV
+477 NIIDVDLSV

-496 EHVSYSN
+496 EHVSYNN
-503 LKSNRFGICHSGDIT
+503 LKSDRFGICHSGDII

-523 DGEGVAEFID
+523 DGEGAAEFID

-543 ARYAVFNVYN
+543 VRYAVFNVYN
-553 FSDENFSKMEH
+553 FSNESFSKMEH

-572 NDMKSGKIFEP
+572 NDMKSGEIFEP

-625 GYGGINVESNLPS
+625 GFGGINVESNLPS

-645 MVDVKKPNLYDLFIF
+645 MVDVKKPNLYDLFTF
-660 NAKARSVITDNPDE
+660 NAKARGVITDNPDE
-674 SDMLKQC
+674 ADINFGLDDNCDVKPSD
-681 IGDKYRLVIK
+681 ID
-691 GEWKEGI
+691 
-698 WDEMENGIRLNFK
+698 
-711 DEEMILRNKS
+711 
-721 NCLYDFNHQYYKVK
+721 
-735 DANLIVVIVMGVT
+735 VIVGK
-748 EAINYLKMK
+748 YL
-757 KMDNDCK
+757 
-764 TVNPNGFGQGIVYRN
+764 
-779 FDYTNKILLA
+779 

>member
-1 MTICLNLS
+1 MENSVFSIILRRKNRVFINDDDMLKSLS
-9 AATGEKNKQ
+9 AAAGEKNKQ

-45 KAKSRE
+45 KAKNRE
-51 VVYDVLVNGLKEITG
+51 VVYDTLVNGLKELTG
-66 ADRVYNPMYPNFPES
+66 ADKVYNPMYPNFPES

-93 AIVHYWSFGT
+93 AIVHYWSFGI
-103 LLPYEEKEERA
+103 LLPYEDKKERA

-126 AGSFDD
+126 AGSFDG

-145 SLSKSDVDDMIFVL
+145 SLSKNDVDDMIFIL

-168 EIPYKENAACICRLL
+168 EIPFKENTACICRLL

-200 AATDVLRLVTA
+200 TATDVLRLVTA

-232 RRIIMNLLAGC
+232 RRIIMNLLADC

-275 TKAVQ
+275 TKVVR
-280 AFDIIR
+280 AFDVIR

-294 AGKVDAAIASGD
+294 AGKVDAAVVSKD
-306 VTTVVSLL
+306 VNTVVSLL

-325 DFLLRIFDKDAD
+325 DFLLCTFDKDTD
-337 RKAVIMGFASVAKDV
+337 RKTVIMGFASVAKDV

-361 EHFINKLDGSD
+361 EHFINKLDGND

-388 IKNNRTE
+388 IKNDKKET
-395 AIPEDTMKMV
+395 IPEDAMKMV
-405 IAVCENTLVNIYGN
+405 IAVCENALVNIYGN

-428 DKALK
+428 DEALK

-446 TMTAVS
+446 TMISVS

-457 AIDDN
+457 AIDDSA
-462 TKVIRPFIWWTNTKD
+462 KIIRPFIWWTNTKD
-477 DIIDVDLSV
+477 NIIDVDLSV

-496 EHVSYSN
+496 EHVSYNN
-503 LKSNRFGICHSGDIT
+503 LESDRFGICHSGDII

-523 DGEGVAEFID
+523 DGEGAAEFID

-553 FSDENFSKMEH
+553 FSNENFSKMEH

-572 NDMKSGKIFEP
+572 NDMKIGEIFEP

-612 WCDMALTADHVRA
+612 WCDMALTADHVRT
-625 GYGGINVESNLPS
+625 GFGGINVESNLPS

-660 NAKARSVITDNPDE
+660 NAKARGIITDNPDE
-674 SDMLKQC
+674 ADIRFGLDDSCDVKPSD
-681 IGDKYRLVIK
+681 ID
-691 GEWKEGI
+691 
-698 WDEMENGIRLNFK
+698 
-711 DEEMILRNKS
+711 
-721 NCLYDFNHQYYKVK
+721 
-735 DANLIVVIVMGVT
+735 VIVGK
-748 EAINYLKMK
+748 YL
-757 KMDNDCK
+757 
-764 TVNPNGFGQGIVYRN
+764 
-779 FDYTNKILLA
+779 

>member
-1 MTICLNLS
+1 MENSVFNIILRRKNRVFINDNDMLKSLS
-9 AATGEKNKQ
+9 GAAGEKNKQ

-51 VVYDVLVNGLKEITG
+51 VVYDILVNGLKELTG
-66 ADRVYNPMYPNFPES
+66 ADKVYNPMYPNFPES
-81 VMEKDDFELYFN
+81 VMEKGDFELYFN

-103 LLPYEEKEERA
+103 LLPYEEKEERV

-145 SLSKSDVDDMIFVL
+145 SLSKSDVNDMIFIL

-168 EIPYKENAACICRLL
+168 EMPFKENAACVCRLL

-200 AATDVLRLVTA
+200 TATDVLRLVTA

-275 TKAVQ
+275 AKVVQ
-280 AFDIIR
+280 AFGIIR

-294 AGKVDAAIASGD
+294 GGKVDAAIASGD

-325 DFLLRIFDKDAD
+325 DFLLRTFDKDAD
-337 RKAVIMGFASVAKDV
+337 RKTVIMGFASVAKDV

-361 EHFINKLDGSD
+361 EHFINKLNGND

-388 IKNNRTE
+388 IKNDKAET
-395 AIPEDTMKMV
+395 IPEDAMIMV
-405 IAVCENTLVNIYGN
+405 IAVCENALVNIYGS
-419 REFLGKVYI
+419 RAFLGKVYI
-428 DKALK
+428 DKALRN
-433 DYTVPFSLRSAGK
+433 YTVPFSLRSAGK

-457 AIDDN
+457 AIDDSV
-462 TKVIRPFIWWTNTKD
+462 KIIRPFIWWTNTKN

-491 DWNCL
+491 NWDCL

-503 LKSNRFGICHSGDIT
+503 LKSEKFGMYHSGDIT

-523 DGEGVAEFID
+523 DGEGAAEFID
-533 LDIDKALSAG
+533 LDIDKALGAG

-553 FSDENFSKMEH
+553 FSNELFSKMEH

-572 NDMKSGKIFEP
+572 ENMESGEIFEP

-605 LKERVFV
+605 LKERVFI

-645 MVDVKKPNLYDLFIF
+645 MVDVKKPNLYDLFTF
-660 NAKARSVITDNPDE
+660 NATARGVITDNPDE
-674 SDMLKQC
+674 ADIRFGLDDNCDVKPSD
-681 IGDKYRLVIK
+681 ID
-691 GEWKEGI
+691 
-698 WDEMENGIRLNFK
+698 
-711 DEEMILRNKS
+711 
-721 NCLYDFNHQYYKVK
+721 
-735 DANLIVVIVMGVT
+735 VIVGK
-748 EAINYLKMK
+748 YL
-757 KMDNDCK
+757 
-764 TVNPNGFGQGIVYRN
+764 
-779 FDYTNKILLA
+779 

>member
-1 MTICLNLS
+1 MENSVFNIILRRKNRVFINDDDMLKSLS
-9 AATGEKNKQ
+9 TAAGEKNKQ

-32 TMSEALFDKLVHM
+32 TMSETLFDKLVHM
-45 KAKSRE
+45 KAKNRE
-51 VVYDVLVNGLKEITG
+51 VVYDALVSGLKEITG
-66 ADRVYNPMYPNFPES
+66 ADKVYNPMYPNFPES

-93 AIVHYWSFGT
+93 AIVHYWSFDT
-103 LLPYEEKEERA
+103 LLPYEEKEERV
-114 PLFNTAKVKVLE
+114 PLFNTAKVKVLN

-145 SLSKSDVDDMIFVL
+145 SLSKSDVEDMIFIL
-159 NSAKVTLPD
+159 NSAKVALPD
-168 EIPYKENAACICRLL
+168 EIPFKENTACVCRLL

-200 AATDVLRLVTA
+200 TATDVLRLVTA

-275 TKAVQ
+275 TKVVQ
-280 AFDIIR
+280 AFGVIR

-294 AGKVDAAIASGD
+294 AGKVDAAVASGD
-306 VTTVVSLL
+306 VNTVVSLL

-319 EFARRI
+319 EFARRV
-325 DFLLRIFDKDAD
+325 DFLLRTFDKDAD
-337 RKAVIMGFASVAKDV
+337 RKTVIMGFASVAKDV

-361 EHFINKLDGSD
+361 EHFINKLNGSD

-388 IKNNRTE
+388 VKNDKTE
-395 AIPEDTMKMV
+395 TIPEDAMKMV
-405 IAVCENTLVNIYGN
+405 IAVCESALVNIYGN

-428 DKALK
+428 DEALK
-433 DYTVPFSLRSAGK
+433 NYTVPFSLRSAGK

-457 AIDDN
+457 AIDN
-462 TKVIRPFIWWTNTKD
+462 SAKIIRPFIWWTNTKD

-503 LKSNRFGICHSGDIT
+503 LKSSRFGICHSGDIT

-533 LDIDKALSAG
+533 LDIEKALSAG

-553 FSDENFSKMEH
+553 FSNENFSKMEH

-572 NDMKSGKIFEP
+572 NDMKIGEIFEP

-625 GYGGINVESNLPS
+625 GYGGINMESNLPS

-645 MVDVKKPNLYDLFIF
+645 MVDIKKPNLYDLFTF
-660 NAKARSVITDNPDE
+660 NATARGVITDNPDE
-674 SDMLKQC
+674 ADIRFGLDDNCNVKPSD
-681 IGDKYRLVIK
+681 ID
-691 GEWKEGI
+691 
-698 WDEMENGIRLNFK
+698 
-711 DEEMILRNKS
+711 
-721 NCLYDFNHQYYKVK
+721 
-735 DANLIVVIVMGVT
+735 VIVGK
-748 EAINYLKMK
+748 YL
-757 KMDNDCK
+757 
-764 TVNPNGFGQGIVYRN
+764 
-779 FDYTNKILLA
+779 

>member
-1 MTICLNLS
+1 MENSVFNIILRRKNRVFINDDDMLKSLS
-9 AATGEKNKQ
+9 AAAGEKNKQ

-32 TMSEALFDKLVHM
+32 TMSETLFDKLVHM
-45 KAKSRE
+45 KAKNRE
-51 VVYDVLVNGLKEITG
+51 VVYDALVSGLKEITG
-66 ADRVYNPMYPNFPES
+66 ADKVYNPMYPNFPES

-132 LNDIFNNL
+132 LNNIFNNL

-145 SLSKSDVDDMIFVL
+145 SLSKSDVDDMIFTL

-168 EIPYKENAACICRLL
+168 EIPFKENAACICRLL

-200 AATDVLRLVTA
+200 TATDVLRLITA

-243 GNAAEDM
+243 GNTAEDM

-275 TKAVQ
+275 TKVVQ
-280 AFDIIR
+280 AFGVIR

-294 AGKVDAAIASGD
+294 AGKVDAAVASGD
-306 VTTVVSLL
+306 VNAVVSLL

-325 DFLLRIFDKDAD
+325 DFLLRTFDKDAD
-337 RKAVIMGFASVAKDV
+337 RKTVIMGFASVAKDV

-388 IKNNRTE
+388 VKNDKTE
-395 AIPEDTMKMV
+395 TIPEDAMKMI
-405 IAVCENTLVNIYGN
+405 IAVCENALVNIYGN
-419 REFLGKVYI
+419 REFLGKIYI
-428 DKALK
+428 DEALK
-433 DYTVPFSLRSAGK
+433 DYTVPFSLRSASK

-457 AIDDN
+457 AIDDSA
-462 TKVIRPFIWWTNTKD
+462 KIIRPFIWWTNTKD
-477 DIIDVDLSV
+477 NIIDVDLSV

-496 EHVSYSN
+496 EHVSYNN
-503 LKSNRFGICHSGDIT
+503 LESDRFGICHSGDII

-533 LDIDKALSAG
+533 LDIEKALSAG
-543 ARYAVFNVYN
+543 ARYAVFTVYN
-553 FSDENFSKMEH
+553 FSNENFSKMEH
-564 AAFGFMTR
+564 AAFGFMIR
-572 NDMKSGKIFEP
+572 NDMKSGEIFEP

-612 WCDMALTADHVRA
+612 WCDMALTADHVRT
-625 GYGGINVESNLPS
+625 GFGGINVESNLPS

-660 NAKARSVITDNPDE
+660 NAKARGVITDNPDE
-674 SDMLKQC
+674 ADIRFGLDDSCDVKPSD
-681 IGDKYRLVIK
+681 ID
-691 GEWKEGI
+691 
-698 WDEMENGIRLNFK
+698 
-711 DEEMILRNKS
+711 
-721 NCLYDFNHQYYKVK
+721 
-735 DANLIVVIVMGVT
+735 VIVGK
-748 EAINYLKMK
+748 YL
-757 KMDNDCK
+757 
-764 TVNPNGFGQGIVYRN
+764 
-779 FDYTNKILLA
+779 

>member
-1 MTICLNLS
+1 MIAVPSICNIEENNFSLLS
-9 AATGEKNKQ
+9 IPSFYQRRKFIMENSVFSIILRRKNRVFINDNDMLKSLSGAAGEKNKQ

-45 KAKSRE
+45 KVKNRE
-51 VVYDVLVNGLKEITG
+51 VVYDALVNGLKELTG
-66 ADRVYNPMYPNFPES
+66 ADKVYNPMYPNFPES

-103 LLPYEEKEERA
+103 LLPYEEKKERV

-132 LNDIFNNL
+132 LNDIFNNF

-145 SLSKSDVDDMIFVL
+145 SLSKSDVDDMVFIL

-168 EIPYKENAACICRLL
+168 EIPFKENTACICRLL

-194 CKKYVK
+194 CRKYIK
-200 AATDVLRLVTA
+200 TATDVLRLVTA

-218 LAENTKFRNLKRSE
+218 LAENTKFRNLKRGE

-250 NRYAGRW
+250 SRYAGRW

-275 TKAVQ
+275 TKVVQ
-280 AFDIIR
+280 AFGVIR

-294 AGKVDAAIASGD
+294 AGRMDAAVASGD
-306 VTTVVSLL
+306 VNTVVSLL

-325 DFLLRIFDKDAD
+325 DFLLRTFDKDAD

-388 IKNNRTE
+388 VKNDKTE
-395 AIPEDTMKMV
+395 AIPEDAMIMV
-405 IAVCENTLVNIYGN
+405 IAVCENALVNIYGS
-419 REFLGKVYI
+419 RAFLGKVYI
-428 DKALK
+428 DKALRN
-433 DYTVPFSLRSAGK
+433 YTVPFSLRSAGK

-457 AIDDN
+457 AIDDSV
-462 TKVIRPFIWWTNTKD
+462 KIIRPFIWWTNTKNN
-477 DIIDVDLSV
+477 IIDVDLSV

-491 DWNCL
+491 NWDCL

-503 LKSNRFGICHSGDIT
+503 LKSEKFGMYHSGDIT

-523 DGEGVAEFID
+523 DGEGAAEFID
-533 LDIDKALSAG
+533 LDIDKALGAG

-553 FSDENFSKMEH
+553 FSNELFSKMEH

-572 NDMKSGKIFEP
+572 ENMESGEIFEP

-605 LKERVFV
+605 LKERVFI

-645 MVDVKKPNLYDLFIF
+645 MVDVKKPNLYDLFTF
-660 NAKARSVITDNPDE
+660 NAKARGVITDNPDE
-674 SDMLKQC
+674 ADIRFGLDDNCDVKPSD
-681 IGDKYRLVIK
+681 ID
-691 GEWKEGI
+691 
-698 WDEMENGIRLNFK
+698 
-711 DEEMILRNKS
+711 
-721 NCLYDFNHQYYKVK
+721 
-735 DANLIVVIVMGVT
+735 VIVGK
-748 EAINYLKMK
+748 YL
-757 KMDNDCK
+757 
-764 TVNPNGFGQGIVYRN
+764 
-779 FDYTNKILLA
+779 

>member
-1 MTICLNLS
+1 MENSVFSIILRRKNRVFINDDDMLKSLS
-9 AATGEKNKQ
+9 AAAGEKNKQ

-45 KAKSRE
+45 KAKNRE
-51 VVYDVLVNGLKEITG
+51 VVYDTLVNGLKELTG
-66 ADRVYNPMYPNFPES
+66 ADKVYNPMYPNFPES

-93 AIVHYWSFGT
+93 AIVHYWSFGI
-103 LLPYEEKEERA
+103 LLPYEDKKERA

-126 AGSFDD
+126 AGSFDG

-145 SLSKSDVDDMIFVL
+145 SLSKNDVDDMIFIL

-168 EIPYKENAACICRLL
+168 EMPFKENAACVCRLL

-200 AATDVLRLVTA
+200 TATDVLRLVTA

-257 IRVGEKLHPGEF
+257 ICVGEKLHPGEF

-275 TKAVQ
+275 TKVVQ
-280 AFDIIR
+280 AFGIIR

-294 AGKVDAAIASGD
+294 GGKVDAAIASGD

-325 DFLLRIFDKDAD
+325 DFLLRTFDKDAD
-337 RKAVIMGFASVAKDV
+337 RKTVIMGFASVAKDV

-361 EHFINKLDGSD
+361 EHFINKLNGND

-388 IKNNRTE
+388 VKNNKTE
-395 AIPEDTMKMV
+395 TVSEDAMKMV
-405 IAVCENTLVNIYGN
+405 IAVCESALVNIYGN

-428 DKALK
+428 DEALK
-433 DYTVPFSLRSAGK
+433 NYTVPFSLRSAGK

-457 AIDDN
+457 AIDDSA
-462 TKVIRPFIWWTNTKD
+462 KIIRPFIWWTNTKD
-477 DIIDVDLSV
+477 NIIDVDLSI

-503 LKSNRFGICHSGDIT
+503 LKSSRFGICHSGDIT

-533 LDIDKALSAG
+533 LDIEKALSAG

-553 FSDENFSKMEH
+553 FSNENFSKMEH

-572 NDMKSGKIFEP
+572 NDMKIGEIFEP

-645 MVDVKKPNLYDLFIF
+645 MVDIKKPNLYDLFTL
-660 NAKARSVITDNPDE
+660 NAKARGIITDNPDE
-674 SDMLKQC
+674 ADIRFGLDDSCDVKPSD
-681 IGDKYRLVIK
+681 ID
-691 GEWKEGI
+691 
-698 WDEMENGIRLNFK
+698 
-711 DEEMILRNKS
+711 
-721 NCLYDFNHQYYKVK
+721 
-735 DANLIVVIVMGVT
+735 VIVGK
-748 EAINYLKMK
+748 YL
-757 KMDNDCK
+757 
-764 TVNPNGFGQGIVYRN
+764 
-779 FDYTNKILLA
+779 

>member
-1 MTICLNLS
+1 MENSIFNIILRRKNRVFINDNDMLKSLS
-9 AATGEKNKQ
+9 GAAGEKNKQ

-32 TMSEALFDKLVHM
+32 TMSEALFNKLVHM
-45 KAKSRE
+45 KVKSRE
-51 VVYDVLVNGLKEITG
+51 VVYDALVSGLKEITG
-66 ADRVYNPMYPNFPES
+66 ADKVYNPMYPNFPES
-81 VMEKDDFELYFN
+81 VMEKGDFELYFN

-103 LLPYEEKEERA
+103 LLPYEEKNERA
-114 PLFNTAKVKVLE
+114 PLFNAAKVKVLE

-145 SLSKSDVDDMIFVL
+145 SLSKSDVDDMIFIL

-168 EIPYKENAACICRLL
+168 EIPFKENTACICRLL

-200 AATDVLRLVTA
+200 TAIDVLRLVTA

-218 LAENTKFRNLKRSE
+218 LAENTKFRNLKRNE

-250 NRYAGRW
+250 SRYAGRW

-269 AKNERY
+269 AKNKRY
-275 TKAVQ
+275 TKVVQ
-280 AFDIIR
+280 AFGIIR

-294 AGKVDAAIASGD
+294 AGRVDAAVASGD
-306 VTTVVSLL
+306 VNTVVSLL

-325 DFLLRIFDKDAD
+325 DFLLRTFNKDAD
-337 RKAVIMGFASVAKDV
+337 RKAVIMGFASIAKDV

-361 EHFINKLDGSD
+361 EHFINKLDGND

-388 IKNNRTE
+388 VKNDKTE
-395 AIPEDTMKMV
+395 AIPEDAMKMV
-405 IAVCENTLVNIYGN
+405 IAVCESALINIYGN

-428 DKALK
+428 DEAFK

-457 AIDDN
+457 AIDDSA
-462 TKVIRPFIWWTNTKD
+462 KIIRPFIWWTNTKD

-503 LKSNRFGICHSGDIT
+503 LKSSRFGICHSGDIT

-533 LDIDKALSAG
+533 LDIEKALSAG

-553 FSDENFSKMEH
+553 FSNENFSKMEH

-572 NDMKSGKIFEP
+572 NDMKIGEIFEP

-645 MVDVKKPNLYDLFIF
+645 IVDVKKPNLYDLFTF
-660 NAKARSVITDNPDE
+660 NATARGVITDNPDE
-674 SDMLKQC
+674 ADIRFGLDDNCDVKPSD
-681 IGDKYRLVIK
+681 ID
-691 GEWKEGI
+691 
-698 WDEMENGIRLNFK
+698 
-711 DEEMILRNKS
+711 
-721 NCLYDFNHQYYKVK
+721 
-735 DANLIVVIVMGVT
+735 VIVGK
-748 EAINYLKMK
+748 YL
-757 KMDNDCK
+757 
-764 TVNPNGFGQGIVYRN
+764 
-779 FDYTNKILLA
+779 

>member
-1 MTICLNLS
+1 MENSVFNIILRRKNRVFINDDDMLKSLS
-9 AATGEKNKQ
+9 AAVGEKNKQ

-45 KAKSRE
+45 KAKNRE
-51 VVYDVLVNGLKEITG
+51 VMYDALVNGLKEITG

-103 LLPYEEKEERA
+103 LLPYEEKKERV

-126 AGSFDD
+126 AGPFDD
-132 LNDIFNNL
+132 LNDIFNNF

-145 SLSKSDVDDMIFVL
+145 SLSKSDVDDMVFIL

-168 EIPYKENAACICRLL
+168 EIPFKENTACICRLL

-194 CKKYVK
+194 CIKYIK
-200 AATDVLRLVTA
+200 TATDVLRLVTA

-218 LAENTKFRNLKRSE
+218 LAENTKFRNLKRGE

-250 NRYAGRW
+250 SRYAGRW

-280 AFDIIR
+280 AFGVIR
-286 NDGKIQSF
+286 NDGKIKSF
-294 AGKVDAAIASGD
+294 AGRVDAAVASGD
-306 VTTVVSLL
+306 VNTVVSLL

-325 DFLLRIFDKDAD
+325 DFLLRTFDKDAD
-337 RKAVIMGFASVAKDV
+337 RKAVIMSFASVAKDV

-388 IKNNRTE
+388 VKNNKTKT
-395 AIPEDTMKMV
+395 IPEDVMKMV
-405 IAVCENTLVNIYGN
+405 IAVCESTLVNIYGN

-428 DKALK
+428 DEALK
-433 DYTVPFSLRSAGK
+433 NYTVPFSLRSAGK

-457 AIDDN
+457 AIDDSA
-462 TKVIRPFIWWTNTKD
+462 KIIRPFIWWTNTKD
-477 DIIDVDLSV
+477 NIIDVDLSV

-491 DWNCL
+491 NWDCL
-496 EHVSYSN
+496 EHVSYTN
-503 LKSNRFGICHSGDIT
+503 LKSSRFGICHSGDIT

-533 LDIDKALSAG
+533 LDIEKALSAG
-543 ARYAVFNVYN
+543 ARYAAFNVYN

-572 NDMKSGKIFEP
+572 NDMKSGEIFEP

-605 LKERVFV
+605 LRERVLI

-645 MVDVKKPNLYDLFIF
+645 MVDVKKPNLYDLFTF
-660 NAKARSVITDNPDE
+660 NAKARGVITDNPDE
-674 SDMLKQC
+674 ADIRFGLDDNCDVKPSD
-681 IGDKYRLVIK
+681 ID
-691 GEWKEGI
+691 
-698 WDEMENGIRLNFK
+698 
-711 DEEMILRNKS
+711 
-721 NCLYDFNHQYYKVK
+721 
-735 DANLIVVIVMGVT
+735 VIVGK
-748 EAINYLKMK
+748 YL
-757 KMDNDCK
+757 
-764 TVNPNGFGQGIVYRN
+764 
-779 FDYTNKILLA
+779 

>member
-1 MTICLNLS
+1 MENSVFSIILRRKNRVFINDNDMLKSLS
-9 AATGEKNKQ
+9 GAAGEKNKQ

-45 KAKSRE
+45 KVKNRE
-51 VVYDVLVNGLKEITG
+51 VVYDALVNGLKELTG
-66 ADRVYNPMYPNFPES
+66 ADKVYNPMYPNFPES

-114 PLFNTAKVKVLE
+114 PLFNTAKVKVLD

-145 SLSKSDVDDMIFVL
+145 SLSKSDVDDMIFIL

-168 EIPYKENAACICRLL
+168 EIPFKENAACVCRLL

-194 CKKYVK
+194 CRKYVK
-200 AATDVLRLVTA
+200 TATDVLRLVTA

-243 GNAAEDM
+243 GNVAEDM

-275 TKAVQ
+275 TKVVQ
-280 AFDIIR
+280 AFGVIR

-294 AGKVDAAIASGD
+294 AGKVDAAVASGD
-306 VTTVVSLL
+306 VNAVVSLL

-325 DFLLRIFDKDAD
+325 DFLLRTFDKDAD
-337 RKAVIMGFASVAKDV
+337 RKTVIMGFASVAKDV

-361 EHFINKLDGSD
+361 EHFINKLNGND

-388 IKNNRTE
+388 VKNNKTE
-395 AIPEDTMKMV
+395 TVSEDAMKMV
-405 IAVCENTLVNIYGN
+405 IAVCESALVNIYGN

-428 DKALK
+428 DEALK
-433 DYTVPFSLRSAGK
+433 NYTVPFSLRSAGK

-457 AIDDN
+457 AIDDSA
-462 TKVIRPFIWWTNTKD
+462 KIIRPFIWWTNTKD
-477 DIIDVDLSV
+477 NIIDVDLSI

-503 LKSNRFGICHSGDIT
+503 LKSSRFGICHSGDIT

-533 LDIDKALSAG
+533 LDIEKALSAG

-553 FSDENFSKMEH
+553 FSNENFSKMEH

-572 NDMKSGKIFEP
+572 NDMKIGEIFEP

-645 MVDVKKPNLYDLFIF
+645 IVDVKKPNLYDLLMF
-660 NAKARSVITDNPDE
+660 NVKARGIIT
-674 SDMLKQC
+674 
-681 IGDKYRLVIK
+681 
-691 GEWKEGI
+691 
-698 WDEMENGIRLNFK
+698 
-711 DEEMILRNKS
+711 
-721 NCLYDFNHQYYKVK
+721 
-735 DANLIVVIVMGVT
+735 ANLDEADIRFGLDDNCDVKPSDIDVIVGK
-748 EAINYLKMK
+748 YL
-757 KMDNDCK
+757 
-764 TVNPNGFGQGIVYRN
+764 
-779 FDYTNKILLA
+779 

>member
-1 MTICLNLS
+1 MENSVFNIILRRKNRVFINDDDMLKSLS

-45 KAKSRE
+45 KAKNRE
-51 VVYDVLVNGLKEITG
+51 VVYDVLVNGLKELTG
-66 ADRVYNPMYPNFPES
+66 ADKVYNPMYPNFPES
-81 VMEKDDFELYFN
+81 VMERDDFELYFN

-103 LLPYEEKEERA
+103 LLPYEEKKERA

-145 SLSKSDVDDMIFVL
+145 SLSKSDVDDMIFIL

-168 EIPYKENAACICRLL
+168 EIPFKENAACICRLL

-194 CKKYVK
+194 CRKYVK
-200 AATDVLRLVTA
+200 TATDVLRLVTA

-232 RRIIMNLLAGC
+232 RRVIMNLLAGC
-243 GNAAEDM
+243 GNVSEDM
-250 NRYAGRW
+250 SRYAGRW

-269 AKNERY
+269 AKNGRY
-275 TKAVQ
+275 AKVVQ
-280 AFDIIR
+280 AFGVIR

-294 AGKVDAAIASGD
+294 AGKVDAAVVSGD
-306 VTTVVSLL
+306 VNTVVSLL

-325 DFLLRIFDKDAD
+325 DFLLRTFDKDAD
-337 RKAVIMGFASVAKDV
+337 RKTVIMGFASVAKDV

-379 KGNLARSYY
+379 KGNLARLYY
-388 IKNNRTE
+388 VKNAKTE
-395 AIPEDTMKMV
+395 TVPEDAMKMV
-405 IAVCENTLVNIYGN
+405 IAVCESALVNIYGN

-428 DKALK
+428 DEALK

-462 TKVIRPFIWWTNTKD
+462 TKVIRPFIWWTNTKN

-486 AVFAD
+486 VVFAD

-496 EHVSYSN
+496 EHVSYTN
-503 LKSNRFGICHSGDIT
+503 LKSNRFGIYHSGDIR

-533 LDIDKALSAG
+533 LDIEKALSAG

-553 FSDENFSKMEH
+553 FSNENFSKMEH

-572 NDMKSGKIFEP
+572 SDMNSGEIFEP

-612 WCDMALTADHVRA
+612 WCDMALTADHVRD

-645 MVDVKKPNLYDLFIF
+645 MVDVKKPNLYDLFTF
-660 NAKARSVITDNPDE
+660 NAKARGVITDNPDE
-674 SDMLKQC
+674 ADIRFGLDDNCDVKPSD
-681 IGDKYRLVIK
+681 ID
-691 GEWKEGI
+691 
-698 WDEMENGIRLNFK
+698 
-711 DEEMILRNKS
+711 
-721 NCLYDFNHQYYKVK
+721 
-735 DANLIVVIVMGVT
+735 VIVGK
-748 EAINYLKMK
+748 YL
-757 KMDNDCK
+757 
-764 TVNPNGFGQGIVYRN
+764 
-779 FDYTNKILLA
+779 

>member
-1 MTICLNLS
+1 MENSVFNIILRRKNRVFINDDDMLKSLS
-9 AATGEKNKQ
+9 AAVGEKNKQ

-45 KAKSRE
+45 KAKNRE
-51 VVYDVLVNGLKEITG
+51 VMYNTLVNGLEEITG

-103 LLPYEEKEERA
+103 LLPYEEKKERV
-114 PLFNTAKVKVLE
+114 PLFNVAKVKVLE

-145 SLSKSDVDDMIFVL
+145 SLSKSDVEDMIFIL

-168 EIPYKENAACICRLL
+168 EIPFKENAACVCRLL

-188 DTDGSL
+188 DTDGYL
-194 CKKYVK
+194 CRKYIK
-200 AATDVLRLVTA
+200 TATDVLRLVTA

-218 LAENTKFRNLKRSE
+218 LAENTKFRNLKRGE

-250 NRYAGRW
+250 SRYAGRW

-280 AFDIIR
+280 AFGVIR
-286 NDGKIQSF
+286 NDGKIKSF
-294 AGKVDAAIASGD
+294 AGRVDAAVASGD
-306 VTTVVSLL
+306 VNTVVSLL

-325 DFLLRIFDKDAD
+325 DFLLRTFDKDAD
-337 RKAVIMGFASVAKDV
+337 RKAVIISFASVAKDV

-388 IKNNRTE
+388 VKNNKTKT
-395 AIPEDTMKMV
+395 IPEDVMKMV
-405 IAVCENTLVNIYGN
+405 IAVCESTLVNIYGN

-428 DKALK
+428 DEALK
-433 DYTVPFSLRSAGK
+433 NYTVPFSLRSAGK

-457 AIDDN
+457 AIDDSA
-462 TKVIRPFIWWTNTKD
+462 KIIRPFIWWTNTKD
-477 DIIDVDLSV
+477 NIIDVDLSV

-491 DWNCL
+491 NWDCL
-496 EHVSYSN
+496 EHVSYTN
-503 LKSNRFGICHSGDIT
+503 LKSSRFGICHSGDIT

-533 LDIDKALSAG
+533 LDIEKALSAG
-543 ARYAVFNVYN
+543 ARYAAFNVYN

-572 NDMKSGKIFEP
+572 NDMKSGEIFEP

-605 LKERVFV
+605 LRERVLI

-645 MVDVKKPNLYDLFIF
+645 MVDVKKPNLYDLFTF
-660 NAKARSVITDNPDE
+660 NAKARGVITDNPDE
-674 SDMLKQC
+674 ADIRFGLDDNCDVKPSD
-681 IGDKYRLVIK
+681 ID
-691 GEWKEGI
+691 
-698 WDEMENGIRLNFK
+698 
-711 DEEMILRNKS
+711 
-721 NCLYDFNHQYYKVK
+721 
-735 DANLIVVIVMGVT
+735 VIVGK
-748 EAINYLKMK
+748 YL
-757 KMDNDCK
+757 
-764 TVNPNGFGQGIVYRN
+764 
-779 FDYTNKILLA
+779 

>member
-1 MTICLNLS
+1 MENSVFNIILRRKNRVFINDDDMLKSLS
-9 AATGEKNKQ
+9 AAVGEKNKQ

-45 KAKSRE
+45 KAKNRE
-51 VVYDVLVNGLKEITG
+51 VMYNTLVNGLKEITG

-103 LLPYEEKEERA
+103 LLPYEEKKERV
-114 PLFNTAKVKVLE
+114 PLFNVAKVKVLE

-145 SLSKSDVDDMIFVL
+145 SLSKSDVEDMIFIL

-168 EIPYKENAACICRLL
+168 EIPFKENAACVCRLL

-188 DTDGSL
+188 DTDGYL
-194 CKKYVK
+194 CRKYIK
-200 AATDVLRLVTA
+200 TATDVLRLVTA

-218 LAENTKFRNLKRSE
+218 LAENTKFRNLKRGE

-250 NRYAGRW
+250 SRYAGRW

-280 AFDIIR
+280 AFGVIR
-286 NDGKIQSF
+286 NDGKIKSF
-294 AGKVDAAIASGD
+294 AGRVDAAVASGD
-306 VTTVVSLL
+306 VNTVVSLL

-325 DFLLRIFDKDAD
+325 DFLLRTFDKDAD
-337 RKAVIMGFASVAKDV
+337 RKAVIMSFASVAKDV

-388 IKNNRTE
+388 VKNNKTKT
-395 AIPEDTMKMV
+395 IPEDVMKMV
-405 IAVCENTLVNIYGN
+405 IAVCESTLVNIYGN

-428 DKALK
+428 DEALK
-433 DYTVPFSLRSAGK
+433 NYTVPFSLRSAGK

-457 AIDDN
+457 AIDDSA
-462 TKVIRPFIWWTNTKD
+462 KIIRPFIWWTNTKD
-477 DIIDVDLSV
+477 NIIDVDLSV

-491 DWNCL
+491 NWDCL
-496 EHVSYSN
+496 EHVSYTN
-503 LKSNRFGICHSGDIT
+503 LKSSRFGICHSGDIT

-533 LDIDKALSAG
+533 LDIEKALSAG
-543 ARYAVFNVYN
+543 ARYAAFNVYN
-553 FSDENFSKMEH
+553 FSDENFSKMEY

-572 NDMKSGKIFEP
+572 NDMKSGEIFEP

-605 LKERVFV
+605 LRERVLI

-645 MVDVKKPNLYDLFIF
+645 MVDVKKPNLYDLFTF
-660 NAKARSVITDNPDE
+660 NAKARGVITDNPDE
-674 SDMLKQC
+674 ADIRFGLDDNCDVKPSD
-681 IGDKYRLVIK
+681 ID
-691 GEWKEGI
+691 
-698 WDEMENGIRLNFK
+698 
-711 DEEMILRNKS
+711 
-721 NCLYDFNHQYYKVK
+721 
-735 DANLIVVIVMGVT
+735 VIVGK
-748 EAINYLKMK
+748 YL
-757 KMDNDCK
+757 
-764 TVNPNGFGQGIVYRN
+764 
-779 FDYTNKILLA
+779 

>member
-1 MTICLNLS
+1 MKNSVFNIILRRKNRVFINDDDMLKSLS
-9 AATGEKNKQ
+9 AAVGEKNKQ

-32 TMSEALFDKLVHM
+32 TMSEDLFDKLVRM

-51 VVYDVLVNGLKEITG
+51 VIYDALANGLKEITG
-66 ADRVYNPMYPNFPES
+66 ADKVYNPMYSNFPES

-132 LNDIFNNL
+132 LNNIFNNL

-145 SLSKSDVDDMIFVL
+145 SLSKSDVDDMIFIL

-168 EIPYKENAACICRLL
+168 EIPFKENTACICRLL

-200 AATDVLRLVTA
+200 TATDVLRLVTA

-232 RRIIMNLLAGC
+232 RRIIMNLLADC

-269 AKNERY
+269 AKNEHY
-275 TKAVQ
+275 TKVVQ
-280 AFDIIR
+280 AFGVIR

-294 AGKVDAAIASGD
+294 AGKVDAAVASGD
-306 VTTVVSLL
+306 VNAVVSLL

-325 DFLLRIFDKDAD
+325 DFLLRTFDKDSD
-337 RKAVIMGFASVAKDV
+337 RKTVIIGFASVAKDV

-361 EHFINKLDGSD
+361 EHFINKLDGND

-388 IKNNRTE
+388 IKNDKKET
-395 AIPEDTMKMV
+395 IPEDAMKMV
-405 IAVCENTLVNIYGN
+405 IAVCENGLVNIYGN

-428 DKALK
+428 DEVLK

-446 TMTAVS
+446 TITSVS

-457 AIDDN
+457 AIDDSA
-462 TKVIRPFIWWTNTKD
+462 KIIRPFIWWTNTKD
-477 DIIDVDLSV
+477 NIIDIDLSV

-491 DWNCL
+491 NWDCI
-496 EHVSYSN
+496 ERVSYNN
-503 LKSNRFGICHSGDIT
+503 LKSNRFGICHSGDII

-523 DGEGVAEFID
+523 DGEGTAEFID
-533 LDIDKALSAG
+533 LDIDKALNAG

-553 FSDENFSKMEH
+553 FSDEYFSRMEH

-572 NDMKSGKIFEP
+572 NDMKSGEIFEP

-605 LKERVFV
+605 LKERVFI
-612 WCDMALTADHVRA
+612 WCDMALTADHVRF

-660 NAKARSVITDNPDE
+660 NAKARGIITDNPDE
-674 SDMLKQC
+674 ADIRFGLDDSCDVKPSD
-681 IGDKYRLVIK
+681 ID
-691 GEWKEGI
+691 
-698 WDEMENGIRLNFK
+698 
-711 DEEMILRNKS
+711 
-721 NCLYDFNHQYYKVK
+721 
-735 DANLIVVIVMGVT
+735 VIVGK
-748 EAINYLKMK
+748 YL
-757 KMDNDCK
+757 
-764 TVNPNGFGQGIVYRN
+764 
-779 FDYTNKILLA
+779 

>member
-1 MTICLNLS
+1 MENSVFSIILRRKNRVFINDNDMLKSLS
-9 AATGEKNKQ
+9 GAAGEKNKQ

-45 KAKSRE
+45 KVKNRE
-51 VVYDVLVNGLKEITG
+51 VVYDALVNGLKELTG
-66 ADRVYNPMYPNFPES
+66 ADKVYNPMYPNFPES

-103 LLPYEEKEERA
+103 LLPYEEKEERV

-145 SLSKSDVDDMIFVL
+145 SLSKSDVNDMIFIL

-168 EIPYKENAACICRLL
+168 EMPFKENAACVCRLL

-200 AATDVLRLVTA
+200 TATDVLRLVTA

-275 TKAVQ
+275 TKVVQ
-280 AFDIIR
+280 AFGVIR

-294 AGKVDAAIASGD
+294 AGKVDAAVASGD
-306 VTTVVSLL
+306 VNTVVSLL

-319 EFARRI
+319 EFARRV
-325 DFLLRIFDKDAD
+325 DFLLRTFDKDAD
-337 RKAVIMGFASVAKDV
+337 RKTVIMGFASVAKDV

-361 EHFINKLDGSD
+361 EHFINKLNGSD

-388 IKNNRTE
+388 VKNDKTE
-395 AIPEDTMKMV
+395 TIPEDAMKMV
-405 IAVCENTLVNIYGN
+405 IAVCESALVNIYGN

-428 DKALK
+428 DEALK
-433 DYTVPFSLRSAGK
+433 NYTVPFSLRSAGK

-457 AIDDN
+457 AIDN
-462 TKVIRPFIWWTNTKD
+462 SAKIIRPFIWWTNTKD

-503 LKSNRFGICHSGDIT
+503 LKSSRFGICHSGDIT

-533 LDIDKALSAG
+533 LDIEKALSAG

-553 FSDENFSKMEH
+553 FSNENFSKMEH

-572 NDMKSGKIFEP
+572 NDMKIGEIFEP

-625 GYGGINVESNLPS
+625 GYGGINMESNLPS

-645 MVDVKKPNLYDLFIF
+645 MVDIKKPNLYDLFTF
-660 NAKARSVITDNPDE
+660 NATARGVITDNPDE
-674 SDMLKQC
+674 ADIRFGLDDNCNVKPSD
-681 IGDKYRLVIK
+681 ID
-691 GEWKEGI
+691 
-698 WDEMENGIRLNFK
+698 
-711 DEEMILRNKS
+711 
-721 NCLYDFNHQYYKVK
+721 
-735 DANLIVVIVMGVT
+735 VIVGK
-748 EAINYLKMK
+748 YL
-757 KMDNDCK
+757 
-764 TVNPNGFGQGIVYRN
+764 
-779 FDYTNKILLA
+779 

>member
-1 MTICLNLS
+1 MENSVFSIILRRKNRVFINDNDMLKSLS
-9 AATGEKNKQ
+9 GATGEKNKQ

-51 VVYDVLVNGLKEITG
+51 VVYDILVNGLKEITG
-66 ADRVYNPMYPNFPES
+66 ADKVYNPMYPNFPES
-81 VMEKDDFELYFN
+81 VMKKDDFELYFN

-126 AGSFDD
+126 AGSFND

-145 SLSKSDVDDMIFVL
+145 SLSKNDVDDMIFIL
-159 NSAKVTLPD
+159 NSVKVTLPD
-168 EIPYKENAACICRLL
+168 EIPFKENAACVCRLL

-200 AATDVLRLVTA
+200 TATDILRLITA

-275 TKAVQ
+275 TKVVQ
-280 AFDIIR
+280 AFGVIR

-294 AGKVDAAIASGD
+294 AGKVDAAVASGD
-306 VTTVVSLL
+306 VNAVVSLL

-325 DFLLRIFDKDAD
+325 DFLLRTFDKDAD
-337 RKAVIMGFASVAKDV
+337 RKTVIMGFASVAKDV

-361 EHFINKLDGSD
+361 EHFINKLNGND

-388 IKNNRTE
+388 VKNNKTE
-395 AIPEDTMKMV
+395 TVSEDAMKMV
-405 IAVCENTLVNIYGN
+405 IAVCESALVNIYGN

-428 DKALK
+428 DEALK
-433 DYTVPFSLRSAGK
+433 NYTVPFSLRSAGK

-457 AIDDN
+457 AIDDSA
-462 TKVIRPFIWWTNTKD
+462 KIIRPFIWWTNTKD
-477 DIIDVDLSV
+477 NIIDVDLSI

-503 LKSNRFGICHSGDIT
+503 LKSSRFGICHSGDIT

-533 LDIDKALSAG
+533 LDIEKALSAG

-553 FSDENFSKMEH
+553 FSNENFSKMEH

-572 NDMKSGKIFEP
+572 NDMKIGEIFEP

-645 MVDVKKPNLYDLFIF
+645 IVDVKKPNLYDLFTF
-660 NAKARSVITDNPDE
+660 NATARGVITDNPDE
-674 SDMLKQC
+674 ADIRFGLDDNCDVKPSD
-681 IGDKYRLVIK
+681 ID
-691 GEWKEGI
+691 
-698 WDEMENGIRLNFK
+698 
-711 DEEMILRNKS
+711 
-721 NCLYDFNHQYYKVK
+721 
-735 DANLIVVIVMGVT
+735 VIVGK
-748 EAINYLKMK
+748 YL
-757 KMDNDCK
+757 
-764 TVNPNGFGQGIVYRN
+764 
-779 FDYTNKILLA
+779 

>member
-1 MTICLNLS
+1 MENSVFNIILRRKNRVFINDNDMLKSLS
-9 AATGEKNKQ
+9 GAAGEKNKQ

-32 TMSEALFDKLVHM
+32 TMSEALFNKLVHM
-45 KAKSRE
+45 KVKSRE
-51 VVYDVLVNGLKEITG
+51 VVYDALVSGLKEITG
-66 ADRVYNPMYPNFPES
+66 ADKVYNPMYPNFPES

-103 LLPYEEKEERA
+103 LLPYEEKKERA
-114 PLFNTAKVKVLE
+114 PLFNAAKVKVLE

-145 SLSKSDVDDMIFVL
+145 SLSKSEVDDMIFIL

-168 EIPYKENAACICRLL
+168 EIPFKENTACICRLL

-200 AATDVLRLVTA
+200 TATDVLRLVTA

-218 LAENTKFRNLKRSE
+218 LAENTKFRNLKRNE

-250 NRYAGRW
+250 SRYAGRW

-280 AFDIIR
+280 AFGIIR

-294 AGKVDAAIASGD
+294 AGRVDAAVASGD
-306 VTTVVSLL
+306 VNTVISLL

-325 DFLLRIFDKDAD
+325 DFLLRTFNKDAD
-337 RKAVIMGFASVAKDV
+337 RKAVIMGFASIAKDV

-361 EHFINKLDGSD
+361 EHFINKLDGND

-388 IKNNRTE
+388 VKNDKTE
-395 AIPEDTMKMV
+395 AIPEDAMKMV
-405 IAVCENTLVNIYGN
+405 IAVCESALINIYGN

-428 DKALK
+428 DEALK

-457 AIDDN
+457 AIDDSA
-462 TKVIRPFIWWTNTKD
+462 KIIRPFIWWTNTKD

-503 LKSNRFGICHSGDIT
+503 LKSSRFGICHSDDIT
-518 NGGPV
+518 NGGPA

-533 LDIDKALSAG
+533 LDIEKALSAG

-572 NDMKSGKIFEP
+572 SDMKSGEIFEP

-645 MVDVKKPNLYDLFIF
+645 MVDIKKPNLYDLFIF
-660 NAKARSVITDNPDE
+660 NAKARGVITDNPDE
-674 SDMLKQC
+674 ADIRFGLHDNCDVKPSD
-681 IGDKYRLVIK
+681 ID
-691 GEWKEGI
+691 
-698 WDEMENGIRLNFK
+698 
-711 DEEMILRNKS
+711 
-721 NCLYDFNHQYYKVK
+721 
-735 DANLIVVIVMGVT
+735 VIVGK
-748 EAINYLKMK
+748 YL
-757 KMDNDCK
+757 
-764 TVNPNGFGQGIVYRN
+764 
-779 FDYTNKILLA
+779 

>member
-1 MTICLNLS
+1 MENSVFNIILRRKNRVFINDDDMLKSLS
-9 AATGEKNKQ
+9 AAAGEKNKQ

-32 TMSEALFDKLVHM
+32 TMSETLFDKLVHM
-45 KAKSRE
+45 KAKNRE
-51 VVYDVLVNGLKEITG
+51 VVYDALVSGLKEITG
-66 ADRVYNPMYPNFPES
+66 ADKVYNPMYPNFPES

-132 LNDIFNNL
+132 LNNIFNNL

-145 SLSKSDVDDMIFVL
+145 SLSKSDVDDMIFTL

-168 EIPYKENAACICRLL
+168 EIPFKENAACVCRLF

-200 AATDVLRLVTA
+200 TATDVLRLVTA

-250 NRYAGRW
+250 SRYAGKW
-257 IRVGEKLHPGEF
+257 TRVGEKLHPGEF

-275 TKAVQ
+275 TKVVR
-280 AFDIIR
+280 AFDVIR

-294 AGKVDAAIASGD
+294 AGKVDAAVVSKD
-306 VTTVVSLL
+306 VNTVVSLL

-325 DFLLRIFDKDAD
+325 DFLLCTFDKDTD
-337 RKAVIMGFASVAKDV
+337 RRTVIMGFASVAKDV

-361 EHFINKLDGSD
+361 EHFINKLDGND

-388 IKNNRTE
+388 IKNDKKET
-395 AIPEDTMKMV
+395 IPEDAMKMV
-405 IAVCENTLVNIYGN
+405 IAVCENALVNIYGN

-428 DKALK
+428 DEALK

-446 TMTAVS
+446 TMISVS

-457 AIDDN
+457 AIDDSA
-462 TKVIRPFIWWTNTKD
+462 KIIRPFIWWTNTKD
-477 DIIDVDLSV
+477 NIIDVDLSV

-496 EHVSYSN
+496 EHVSYNN
-503 LKSNRFGICHSGDIT
+503 LESDRFGICHSGDII

-523 DGEGVAEFID
+523 DGEGAAEFID

-553 FSDENFSKMEH
+553 FSNENFSKMEH

-572 NDMKSGKIFEP
+572 NDMKSGEIFEP

-612 WCDMALTADHVRA
+612 WCDMALTADHVRT
-625 GYGGINVESNLPS
+625 GFGGINVESNLPS
-638 VVVTCKA
+638 VVVTCKS

-660 NAKARSVITDNPDE
+660 NAKARGVITDNPDE
-674 SDMLKQC
+674 ADIRFGLDDSCDVKPSD
-681 IGDKYRLVIK
+681 ID
-691 GEWKEGI
+691 
-698 WDEMENGIRLNFK
+698 
-711 DEEMILRNKS
+711 
-721 NCLYDFNHQYYKVK
+721 
-735 DANLIVVIVMGVT
+735 VIVGK
-748 EAINYLKMK
+748 YL
-757 KMDNDCK
+757 
-764 TVNPNGFGQGIVYRN
+764 
-779 FDYTNKILLA
+779 

>member
-1 MTICLNLS
+1 MENSVFNIILRRKNRVFINDDDMLKSLS
-9 AATGEKNKQ
+9 AAVGEKNKQ

-45 KAKSRE
+45 KAKNRE
-51 VVYDVLVNGLKEITG
+51 VMYDALVNGLKEITG

-103 LLPYEEKEERA
+103 LLPYEEKKERV

-126 AGSFDD
+126 AGPFDD
-132 LNDIFNNL
+132 LTDIFNNF

-145 SLSKSDVDDMIFVL
+145 SLSKSDVDDMVFIL

-168 EIPYKENAACICRLL
+168 EIPFKENTACICRLL

-194 CKKYVK
+194 CRKYIK
-200 AATDVLRLVTA
+200 TATDVLRLVTA

-218 LAENTKFRNLKRSE
+218 LAENTKFRNLKRGE

-250 NRYAGRW
+250 SRYAGRW

-280 AFDIIR
+280 AFGVIR
-286 NDGKIQSF
+286 NDGKIKSF
-294 AGKVDAAIASGD
+294 AGRVDAAVASGD
-306 VTTVVSLL
+306 VNTVVSLL

-325 DFLLRIFDKDAD
+325 DFLLRTFDKDAD
-337 RKAVIMGFASVAKDV
+337 RKAVIMSFASVAKDV

-388 IKNNRTE
+388 VKNNKTKT
-395 AIPEDTMKMV
+395 IPEDVMKMV
-405 IAVCENTLVNIYGN
+405 IAVCENALVNIYGN

-428 DKALK
+428 DEVLK

-457 AIDDN
+457 AIDDSA
-462 TKVIRPFIWWTNTKD
+462 KIIRPFIWWTNTKD

-496 EHVSYSN
+496 EHVSYTN

-572 NDMKSGKIFEP
+572 SDMKSGEIFEP

-605 LKERVFV
+605 LKERVLI

-645 MVDVKKPNLYDLFIF
+645 IVDVKKPNLYDLFAF
-660 NAKARSVITDNPDE
+660 NAKARGVITDNPDE
-674 SDMLKQC
+674 ADIRFGLDDNCDVKPSD
-681 IGDKYRLVIK
+681 ID
-691 GEWKEGI
+691 
-698 WDEMENGIRLNFK
+698 
-711 DEEMILRNKS
+711 
-721 NCLYDFNHQYYKVK
+721 
-735 DANLIVVIVMGVT
+735 VIVGK
-748 EAINYLKMK
+748 YL
-757 KMDNDCK
+757 
-764 TVNPNGFGQGIVYRN
+764 
-779 FDYTNKILLA
+779 

>member
-1 MTICLNLS
+1 MENSVFSIILRRKNRVFINDNDMLKSLS
-9 AATGEKNKQ
+9 GAAGEKNKQ

-51 VVYDVLVNGLKEITG
+51 VVYDILVNGLKELTG
-66 ADRVYNPMYPNFPES
+66 ADKVYNPMYPNFPES
-81 VMEKDDFELYFN
+81 VMEKGDFELYFN

-103 LLPYEEKEERA
+103 LLPYEEKEERV

-145 SLSKSDVDDMIFVL
+145 SLSKSDVNDMIFIL

-168 EIPYKENAACICRLL
+168 EMPFKENAACVCRLL

-200 AATDVLRLVTA
+200 TATDVLRLVTA

-275 TKAVQ
+275 TKVVQ
-280 AFDIIR
+280 AFGIIR

-294 AGKVDAAIASGD
+294 GGKVDAAIASGD

-325 DFLLRIFDKDAD
+325 DFLLRTFDKDAD
-337 RKAVIMGFASVAKDV
+337 RKTVIMGFASVAKDV

-361 EHFINKLDGSD
+361 EHFINKLNGND

-388 IKNNRTE
+388 VKNNKTE
-395 AIPEDTMKMV
+395 TVSEDAMKMV
-405 IAVCENTLVNIYGN
+405 IAVCESALVNIYGN

-428 DKALK
+428 DEALK
-433 DYTVPFSLRSAGK
+433 NYTVPFSLRSAGK

-457 AIDDN
+457 AIDDSA
-462 TKVIRPFIWWTNTKD
+462 KIIRPFIWWTNTKD
-477 DIIDVDLSV
+477 NIIDVDLSI

-503 LKSNRFGICHSGDIT
+503 LKSSRFGICHSGDIT

-533 LDIDKALSAG
+533 LDIEKALSAG

-553 FSDENFSKMEH
+553 FSNENFSKMEH

-572 NDMKSGKIFEP
+572 NDMKIGEIFEP

-645 MVDVKKPNLYDLFIF
+645 MVDIKKPNLYDLFTL
-660 NAKARSVITDNPDE
+660 NAKARGIITDNPDE
-674 SDMLKQC
+674 ADIRFGLDDSCDVKPSD
-681 IGDKYRLVIK
+681 ID
-691 GEWKEGI
+691 
-698 WDEMENGIRLNFK
+698 
-711 DEEMILRNKS
+711 
-721 NCLYDFNHQYYKVK
+721 
-735 DANLIVVIVMGVT
+735 VIVGK
-748 EAINYLKMK
+748 YL
-757 KMDNDCK
+757 
-764 TVNPNGFGQGIVYRN
+764 
-779 FDYTNKILLA
+779 

>member
-1 MTICLNLS
+1 MENSVFNIILRRKNRVFINDDDMLKSLS
-9 AATGEKNKQ
+9 TTAGEKNKQ

-45 KAKSRE
+45 KVKNRE
-51 VVYDVLVNGLKEITG
+51 VVYDALVNGLKELTG
-66 ADRVYNPMYPNFPES
+66 ADKVYNPMYPNFPES

-103 LLPYEEKEERA
+103 LLPYEKKKERV
-114 PLFNTAKVKVLE
+114 PLFNAAKVKVLE

-145 SLSKSDVDDMIFVL
+145 SLSKSDVDDMIFIL

-168 EIPYKENAACICRLL
+168 EIPFKENTACICRLL

-194 CKKYVK
+194 CRKYVK
-200 AATDVLRLVTA
+200 TATDVLRLITA

-232 RRIIMNLLAGC
+232 RRIIMNLLADC

-275 TKAVQ
+275 TKVVR
-280 AFDIIR
+280 AFDVIR

-294 AGKVDAAIASGD
+294 AGKVDAAVVSKD
-306 VTTVVSLL
+306 VNTVVSML

-325 DFLLRIFDKDAD
+325 DFLLRTFDKDAD

-372 DMRVFFP
+372 NMRVFFP

-388 IKNNRTE
+388 VKNDKTE
-395 AIPEDTMKMV
+395 TVPEDAMKMV
-405 IAVCENTLVNIYGN
+405 ITVCESALVNIYGN

-428 DKALK
+428 DEALK

-446 TMTAVS
+446 TMISVS

-457 AIDDN
+457 AIDDSA
-462 TKVIRPFIWWTNTKD
+462 KIIRPFIWWTNTKD
-477 DIIDVDLSV
+477 NIIDVDLSV

-496 EHVSYSN
+496 EHVSYNN
-503 LKSNRFGICHSGDIT
+503 LESDRFGICHSGDII

-523 DGEGVAEFID
+523 DGEGAAEFID

-553 FSDENFSKMEH
+553 FSNENFSKMEH

-572 NDMKSGKIFEP
+572 NDMKSGEIFEP

-638 VVVTCKA
+638 VVVTCKT
-645 MVDVKKPNLYDLFIF
+645 MVDVKKPNLYDLFTF
-660 NAKARSVITDNPDE
+660 NAKARGVITDNPDE
-674 SDMLKQC
+674 SD
-681 IGDKYRLVIK
+681 I
-691 GEWKEGI
+691 
-698 WDEMENGIRLNFK
+698 NFGL
-711 DEEMILRNKS
+711 DD
-721 NCLYDFNHQYYKVK
+721 NCDVK
-735 DANLIVVIVMGVT
+735 PSDIDVIVGK
-748 EAINYLKMK
+748 YL
-757 KMDNDCK
+757 
-764 TVNPNGFGQGIVYRN
+764 
-779 FDYTNKILLA
+779 

>member
-1 MTICLNLS
+1 MENSVFNIILRRKNRVFINDDDMLKSLS
-9 AATGEKNKQ
+9 TAAGEKNKQ

-32 TMSEALFDKLVHM
+32 TMSETLFDKLVHM
-45 KAKSRE
+45 KAKNRE
-51 VVYDVLVNGLKEITG
+51 VVYDALVSGLKEITG
-66 ADRVYNPMYPNFPES
+66 ADKVYNPMYPNFPES

-132 LNDIFNNL
+132 LNNIFNNL

-145 SLSKSDVDDMIFVL
+145 SLSKSDVDDMIFTL

-168 EIPYKENAACICRLL
+168 EIPFKENAACVCRLL
-183 VDTGV
+183 IDTGV

-200 AATDVLRLVTA
+200 TATDVLRLITA

-250 NRYAGRW
+250 SRYAGKW

-269 AKNERY
+269 AKNEHY
-275 TKAVQ
+275 TKVVQ
-280 AFDIIR
+280 AFGVIR

-294 AGKVDAAIASGD
+294 AGKVDAAVASGD
-306 VTTVVSLL
+306 VNVVVSLL

-325 DFLLRIFDKDAD
+325 DFLLRTFDKDAD
-337 RKAVIMGFASVAKDV
+337 RKTVIMGFASVAKDV

-388 IKNNRTE
+388 VKNDIIETV
-395 AIPEDTMKMV
+395 PEDAMKMV
-405 IAVCENTLVNIYGN
+405 IAVCESALVNIYGN

-428 DKALK
+428 DEALK
-433 DYTVPFSLRSAGK
+433 NYTVPFSLRSAGK

-457 AIDDN
+457 AIDDSA
-462 TKVIRPFIWWTNTKD
+462 KIIRPFIWWTNTKD
-477 DIIDVDLSV
+477 NIIDVDLSI

-503 LKSNRFGICHSGDIT
+503 LKSSRFGICHSGDIT

-533 LDIDKALSAG
+533 LDIEKALSAG

-553 FSDENFSKMEH
+553 FSNENFSKMEH

-572 NDMKSGKIFEP
+572 NDMKIGEIFEP

-645 MVDVKKPNLYDLFIF
+645 MVDIKKPNLYDLFTL
-660 NAKARSVITDNPDE
+660 NAKARGIITDNPDE
-674 SDMLKQC
+674 ADVRFGLDDNCDVKPSD
-681 IGDKYRLVIK
+681 ID
-691 GEWKEGI
+691 
-698 WDEMENGIRLNFK
+698 
-711 DEEMILRNKS
+711 
-721 NCLYDFNHQYYKVK
+721 
-735 DANLIVVIVMGVT
+735 VIVGK
-748 EAINYLKMK
+748 YL
-757 KMDNDCK
+757 
-764 TVNPNGFGQGIVYRN
+764 
-779 FDYTNKILLA
+779 

>member
-1 MTICLNLS
+1 MENSVFSIILRRKNRVFINDNDMLKSLS
-9 AATGEKNKQ
+9 GAAGEKNKQ

-51 VVYDVLVNGLKEITG
+51 VVYDILVNGLKEITG
-66 ADRVYNPMYPNFPES
+66 ADKVYNPMYPNFPES
-81 VMEKDDFELYFN
+81 VMKKDDFELYFN

-126 AGSFDD
+126 AGSFND

-145 SLSKSDVDDMIFVL
+145 SLSKNDVDDMIFIL
-159 NSAKVTLPD
+159 NSVKVTLPD
-168 EIPYKENAACICRLL
+168 EIPFKENAACVCRLL

-200 AATDVLRLVTA
+200 TATDILRLITA

-275 TKAVQ
+275 TKVVQ
-280 AFDIIR
+280 AFGVIR

-294 AGKVDAAIASGD
+294 AGKVDAAVASGD
-306 VTTVVSLL
+306 VNAVVSLL

-325 DFLLRIFDKDAD
+325 DFLLRTFDKDAD
-337 RKAVIMGFASVAKDV
+337 RKTVIMGFASVAKDV

-361 EHFINKLDGSD
+361 EHFINKLNGND

-388 IKNNRTE
+388 VKNNKTE
-395 AIPEDTMKMV
+395 TVSEDAMKMV
-405 IAVCENTLVNIYGN
+405 IAVCESALVNIYGN

-428 DKALK
+428 DEALK
-433 DYTVPFSLRSAGK
+433 NYTVPFSLRSAGK

-457 AIDDN
+457 AIDDSA
-462 TKVIRPFIWWTNTKD
+462 KIIRPFIWWTNTKD
-477 DIIDVDLSV
+477 NIIDVDLSI

-503 LKSNRFGICHSGDIT
+503 LKSSRFGICHSGDIT

-533 LDIDKALSAG
+533 LDIEKALSAG

-553 FSDENFSKMEH
+553 FSNENFSKMEH
-564 AAFGFMTR
+564 ATFGFMTR
-572 NDMKSGKIFEP
+572 NDMKIGEIFEP

-645 MVDVKKPNLYDLFIF
+645 IVDVKKPNLYDLFTF
-660 NAKARSVITDNPDE
+660 NATARGVITDNPDE
-674 SDMLKQC
+674 ADIRFGLDDNCDVKPSD
-681 IGDKYRLVIK
+681 ID
-691 GEWKEGI
+691 
-698 WDEMENGIRLNFK
+698 
-711 DEEMILRNKS
+711 
-721 NCLYDFNHQYYKVK
+721 
-735 DANLIVVIVMGVT
+735 VIVGK
-748 EAINYLKMK
+748 YL
-757 KMDNDCK
+757 
-764 TVNPNGFGQGIVYRN
+764 
-779 FDYTNKILLA
+779 